1 MTGCSTIETNYSGNY
16 KNMDMKKT
24 KVALVTASLLALL
37 SGCNDNSS
45 DASGVNPVPPTPPTP
60 EVTDGPVARLPK
72 MDPPKELL
80 VAGENQV
87 VIALVD
93 TQSAAKGAKAPF
105 DSHSLHLWNNDA
117 CQATADSGLNTGW
130 DDKSKTPATADS
142 FGPAWVVPLKNVEGC
157 INFIARN
164 GDLANL
170 TGSDM
175 KVSFSE
181 HPDRTV
187 AIVAGKKDL
196 FGSRAEA
203 FTAAF
208 GVAGASA
215 HLIDGNTLI
224 WQGGKDKPHVRLYYT
239 DSGTIKANADGVFD
253 FPYISLTATTLT
265 AEQQAK
271 YPHLKDAA
279 AFALPAGKDL
289 KPLLKGELVA
299 IGTDADGILQGATLV
314 QSAGALDALYAAE
327 ATKLS
332 YGAVVEGNRVTFRL
346 WAPTAKSVK
355 LALYNASHQKSGEV
369 AMTFDNASG
378 SWSYEGGSELIGQ
391 FYRYDMEVYH
401 PLSRKVERYEVTDP
415 YSLSLAMNSEF
426 SQVVDLDDPALKPEG
441 WDSLKAPH
449 SQQNPAD
456 ITIYE
461 AHVRDLTGNDA
472 STDEEKRGKFVGLTQ
487 PDSVPVNHLKAL
499 AKSGVS
505 HLHLLP
511 VFDIATVNEDPAK
524 VANLGDDFSKLC
536 QVNPDVKTSKF
547 GGYCGGGQTVGDVLA
562 DLQVG
567 DSKDN
572 PQVQELSGYLRGVDS
587 FNWGYDPYHYTTPE
601 GSYATNAEG
610 TKRILEFREMV
621 KAIKQNIGM
630 NVVMDVVYNHTN
642 ESGLGPKSVLDKIV
656 PWYYQRLNPETGS
669 VENSTCCSNTAPEHA
684 MFAKLMDDSLVTWA
698 RDYKI
703 DAFRFD
709 LMGHHP
715 KDQMVQALA
724 AVKKVNPEMYFYG
737 EGWNFGEVQD
747 DKRFVQATQKHLG
760 GTGIGSFSDRLR
772 DAVRGGSPFDG
783 GDSIRKTQGFG
794 NGAFVDPNEMS
805 KVDLATALHQSD
817 LVRLGMAGNLK
828 EFVLTDKDGMPK
840 KGAEIDYNGQSA
852 GYAQDPVEVQNYV
865 DKHDNQTL
873 FDNLIYKAPASAD
886 LVRMQGVSLATAM
899 LGQGIPFTHAGVE
912 LLRSK
917 SMERDSYDSGDWYN
931 KVDYTLGDNN
941 FDKGLPRKDKD
952 GDNYPLIEQVL
963 GKHAKPGSA
972 EMAQMVSF
980 YQELAELR
988 NSSRLLRLGSGAEV
1002 IKRVDFRNT
1011 GPDQVPG
1018 LIVMTVDDGVSA
1030 GADLDPAIDGL
1041 VVMINASNQSQSIS
1055 DFRDGNDQPIDLS
1068 GLQLSSAHHANNSIA
1083 RDAAVSGGTLTL
1095 GAWSAAVFVKP
1106 QSGAQGAGL
1115 PVSKKTDL
1123 STLPPFGNT
1132 DVYLKGF
1139 LNEWGNTNQMTFSG
1153 NFMYEFTTEVSTDKL
1168 GTTNVKIADA
1178 SWGPVNYGSCNAGDK
1193 LVVGT
1198 PLTLCKG
1205 GETGNIGVDLAKAGS
1220 YKFVF
1225 TAMNKDKPTLSVSFT
1240 EPVQSCKM
1248 LETVAGNPL
1257 GYNLF
1262 VKGELSG
1269 WGAQPQYQLSYKGM
1283 DGDLAIYQ
1291 AAFNYTGSTE
1301 FKVAN
1306 EDWSKEYLLNG
1317 GGAVN
1322 AETGYSFAFSKGG
1335 SANNSITL
1343 PQGLWSVLVKVDP
1356 AGVKAGT
1363 AVIQECSVK

>member
-1 MTGCSTIETNYSGNY
+1 
-16 KNMDMKKT
+16 MDMKKT

-45 DASGVNPVPPTPPTP
+45 SPTP
-60 EVTDGPVARLPK
+60 EPSDGPVARLPNVQ
-72 MDPPKELL
+72 PPAEQL
-80 VAGENQV
+80 VAGPDQA

-93 TQSAAKGAKAPF
+93 TQTSAARGVTGPF
-105 DSHSLHLWNNDA
+105 ANYSLHLWNNDA
-117 CQATADSGLNTGW
+117 CNATAESGLNAGW
-130 DDKSKTPATADS
+130 DDKANTPAAVDG
-142 FGPAWVVPLKNVEGC
+142 FGPSWVVPLSKVEGC

-175 KVSFSE
+175 KVVFSD

-187 AIVAGKKDL
+187 AIVAGKNEI

-239 DSGTIKANADGVFD
+239 ESGTIKANAEGVFD
-253 FPYISLTATTLT
+253 FPYITLTPTSLT

-279 AFALPAGKDL
+279 AFALPVGKDL

-314 QSAGALDALYAAE
+314 QSAGALDALYSEA
-327 ATKLS
+327 ATKLT
-332 YGAVVEGNRVTFRL
+332 YGAVVEGGNVTFRL
-346 WAPTAKSVK
+346 WAPTARSVK
-355 LALYNASHQKSGEV
+355 LALFDEQHKSLGERT
-369 AMTFDNASG
+369 MTLDEASG
-378 SWSYEGGSELIGQ
+378 SWSVQGGSELVGK
-391 FYRYDMEVYH
+391 FYRYDIQVYH
-401 PLSRKVERYEVTDP
+401 PVSRKLESYQVTDP

-426 SQVVDLDDPALKPEG
+426 SQVVDLNDPALKPEG

-461 AHVRDLTGNDA
+461 AHVRDLTGNDD
-472 STDEEKRGKFVGLTQ
+472 STPAEHRGKFLGLT
-487 PDSVPVNHLKAL
+487 DTDTAPVKHLQAL

-524 VANLGDDFSKLC
+524 VANIGDDFGKLC
-536 QVNPDVKTSKF
+536 QVNPEVQNSKF
-547 GGYCGGGQTVGDVLA
+547 AGYCSSGQTIEAVLG
-562 DLQVG
+562 DLQG
-567 DSKDN
+567 SDSKEN
-572 PQVQELSGYLRGVDS
+572 PQVQELYGYLRGVDS

-610 TKRILEFREMV
+610 SQRILEFREMV

-642 ESGLGPKSVLDKIV
+642 EAGLGPKSVLDKIV

-724 AVKKVNPEMYFYG
+724 AVKQVNPEMYFYG

-747 DKRFVQATQKHLG
+747 DKRFVQATQKHLA

-783 GDSIRKTQGFG
+783 GDTIRKTQGFG
-794 NGAFVDPNEMS
+794 NGALVDANEMDG
-805 KVDLATALHQSD
+805 VDRATALHQSD

-828 EFVLTDKDGMPK
+828 DFILTDKDGMPK
-840 KGAEIDYNGQSA
+840 KGADIDYNGQPA
-852 GYAQDPVEVQNYV
+852 GYAQDPTEIQNYV

-873 FDNLIYKAPASAD
+873 FDNLIYKAPQGAD

-931 KVDYTLGDNN
+931 RVDYTLADNN

-963 GKHAKPGSA
+963 GKHVKPSGA
-972 EMAQMVSF
+972 DMATMVGF

-988 NSSRLLRLGSGAEV
+988 QSSRLLRLGSGAEV

-1018 LIVMTVDDGVSA
+1018 LIVMTVDDGVNA

-1041 VVMINASNQSQSIS
+1041 VVMINATNAPQSVS
-1055 DFRDGNDQPIDLS
+1055 DFRDGNDQPIDLAS
-1068 GLQLSSAHHANNSIA
+1068 LQLSPAHHGGESIA
-1083 RDAAVSGGTLTL
+1083 RDAAVNGGTLTL

-1106 QSGAQGAGL
+1106 QSGAQGSGL
-1115 PVSKKTDL
+1115 PVGKKTDL
-1123 STLPPFGNT
+1123 STVPPFGDT
-1132 DVYLKGF
+1132 AVYLKGF
-1139 LNEWGNTNQMTFSG
+1139 LDEWGNTNQMTFTS
-1153 NFMYEFTTEVSTDKL
+1153 NFMYEFTTEVSSDKL

-1178 SWGPVNYGSCNAGDK
+1178 SWGPLNYGSCNAGDK

-1205 GETGNIGVDLAKAGS
+1205 GDTGNIGLDLAKAGS

-1240 EPVQSCKM
+1240 EPVQSCKV
-1248 LETVAGNPL
+1248 LDTVAGNPL

-1269 WGAQPQYQLSYKGM
+1269 WNAQPQYQLSYKGM

-1317 GGAVN
+1317 GGALK
-1322 AETGYSFAFSKGG
+1322 AETGYPFAFSQAG

-1356 AGVKAGT
+1356 AAAKAGT
-1363 AVIQECSVK
+1363 AVIQECSAK

>member
-1 MTGCSTIETNYSGNY
+1 
-16 KNMDMKKT
+16 MDMKKT

-37 SGCNDNSS
+37 SGCNDNSTS
-45 DASGVNPVPPTPPTP
+45 PTP
-60 EVTDGPVARLPK
+60 EPSDGPVARLPNVQ
-72 MDPPKELL
+72 PPAEQL
-80 VAGENQV
+80 VAGPDQA

-93 TQSAAKGAKAPF
+93 TQTSAARGVTGPF
-105 DSHSLHLWNNDA
+105 ANYSLHLWNNDA
-117 CQATADSGLNTGW
+117 CNATAESGLNAGW
-130 DDKSKTPATADS
+130 DDKANTPAAVDG
-142 FGPAWVVPLKNVEGC
+142 FGPSWVVPLSKVEGC

-175 KVSFSE
+175 KVVFSD

-187 AIVAGKKDL
+187 AIVAGKNEI

-239 DSGTIKANADGVFD
+239 DSGTIKANAEGVFD
-253 FPYISLTATTLT
+253 FPYITLTPTSLTAEL
-265 AEQQAK
+265 QAK

-314 QSAGALDALYAAE
+314 QSAGALDALYSEA
-327 ATKLS
+327 ATKLT
-332 YGAVVEGNRVTFRL
+332 YGAVVEGGNVTFRL
-346 WAPTAKSVK
+346 WAPTARSVK
-355 LALYNASHQKSGEV
+355 LALFDEQHKSLGERT
-369 AMTFDNASG
+369 MTLDEASG
-378 SWSYEGGSELIGQ
+378 SWSVQGGSELVGK
-391 FYRYDMEVYH
+391 FYRYDIQVYH
-401 PLSRKVERYEVTDP
+401 PVSRKLESYQVTDP

-426 SQVVDLDDPALKPEG
+426 SQVVDLNDPALKPEG

-461 AHVRDLTGNDA
+461 AHVRDLTGNDD
-472 STDEEKRGKFVGLTQ
+472 STPAEHRGKFLGLT
-487 PDSVPVNHLKAL
+487 DTDTAPVKHLQAL

-524 VANLGDDFSKLC
+524 VANIGDDFGKLC
-536 QVNPDVKTSKF
+536 QVNPEVQNSKF
-547 GGYCGGGQTVGDVLA
+547 ASYCSSGQTIEAVLG
-562 DLQVG
+562 DLQG
-567 DSKDN
+567 SDSKEN
-572 PQVQELSGYLRGVDS
+572 PLVQELYGYLRGVDS

-610 TKRILEFREMV
+610 SQRILEFREMV

-642 ESGLGPKSVLDKIV
+642 EAGLGPKSVLDKIV

-724 AVKKVNPEMYFYG
+724 AVKQVNPEMYFYG

-747 DKRFVQATQKHLG
+747 DKRFVQATQKHLA

-783 GDSIRKTQGFG
+783 GDTIRKTQGFG
-794 NGAFVDPNEMS
+794 NGALVDANEMDG
-805 KVDLATALHQSD
+805 VDRATALHQSD

-828 EFVLTDKDGMPK
+828 DFILTDKDGMPK
-840 KGAEIDYNGQSA
+840 KGADIDYNGQPA
-852 GYAQDPVEVQNYV
+852 GYAQDPTEIQNYV

-873 FDNLIYKAPASAD
+873 FDNLIYKAPQGAD

-931 KVDYTLGDNN
+931 RVDYTLADNN
-941 FDKGLPRKDKD
+941 FNKGLPRKDKD

-963 GKHAKPGSA
+963 GKHVKPSGA
-972 EMAQMVSF
+972 DMATMVGF

-988 NSSRLLRLGSGAEV
+988 QSSRLLRLGSGAEV

-1018 LIVMTVDDGVSA
+1018 LIVMTVDDGINA

-1041 VVMINASNQSQSIS
+1041 VVMINATNAPQSIG
-1055 DFRDGNDQPIDLS
+1055 DFRDGNDQPIDLAS
-1068 GLQLSSAHHANNSIA
+1068 LQLSPAHHGGESIA
-1083 RDAAVSGGTLTL
+1083 RDAAVNGGTLTL

-1106 QSGAQGAGL
+1106 QSGAQGSGL
-1115 PVSKKTDL
+1115 PVGKKTDL
-1123 STLPPFGNT
+1123 STVPPFGDT
-1132 DVYLKGF
+1132 ALYLKGF
-1139 LNEWGNTNQMTFSG
+1139 LDEWGNTNQMTFSS
-1153 NFMYEFTTEVSTDKL
+1153 NFMYEFTTEVGSDKL

-1178 SWGPVNYGSCNAGDK
+1178 SWGPLNYGSCNAGDK

-1205 GETGNIGVDLAKAGS
+1205 GDTGNIGLDLAKAGS

-1240 EPVQSCKM
+1240 EPVQSCKV
-1248 LETVAGNPL
+1248 LDTVAGNPL

-1269 WGAQPQYQLSYKGM
+1269 WNAQPQYQLSYKGM

-1317 GGAVN
+1317 GGALK
-1322 AETGYSFAFSKGG
+1322 AETGYPFAFSQAG

-1356 AGVKAGT
+1356 AGAKAGT
-1363 AVIQECSVK
+1363 AVIQECSAK

>member
-1 MTGCSTIETNYSGNY
+1 MTGYSNIETNYSGNY
-16 KNMDMKKT
+16 KKMDMKKT

-37 SGCNDNSS
+37 SGCNDNSTS
-45 DASGVNPVPPTPPTP
+45 PTP
-60 EVTDGPVARLPK
+60 EPSDGPVARLPNVQ
-72 MDPPKELL
+72 PPAEQL
-80 VAGENQV
+80 VAGPDQA

-93 TQSAAKGAKAPF
+93 TQTSAARGVTGPF
-105 DSHSLHLWNNDA
+105 ANYSLHLWNNDA
-117 CQATADSGLNTGW
+117 CNATAESGLNAGW
-130 DDKSKTPATADS
+130 DDKANTPAAVDG
-142 FGPAWVVPLKNVEGC
+142 FGPSWVVPLSKVEGC

-175 KVSFSE
+175 KVVFSD

-187 AIVAGKKDL
+187 AIVAGKNEI

-239 DSGTIKANADGVFD
+239 DSGTIKANAEGVFD
-253 FPYISLTATTLT
+253 FPYITLTPTSLT

-314 QSAGALDALYAAE
+314 QSAGALDALYSEA
-327 ATKLS
+327 ATKLT
-332 YGAVVEGNRVTFRL
+332 YGAVVEGGNVTFRL
-346 WAPTAKSVK
+346 WAPTARSVK
-355 LALYNASHQKSGEV
+355 LALFDEQHKSLGERT
-369 AMTFDNASG
+369 MTLDEASG
-378 SWSYEGGSELIGQ
+378 SWSVQGGSELVGK
-391 FYRYDMEVYH
+391 FYRYDIQVYH
-401 PLSRKVERYEVTDP
+401 PVSRKLESYQVTDP

-461 AHVRDLTGNDA
+461 AHVRDLTGNDD
-472 STDEEKRGKFVGLTQ
+472 STPAEHRGKFLGLT
-487 PDSVPVNHLKAL
+487 DTDTAPVKHLQAL

-524 VANLGDDFSKLC
+524 VANIGDDFGKLC
-536 QVNPDVKTSKF
+536 QVNPEVQNSKF
-547 GGYCGGGQTVGDVLA
+547 AGYCSSGQTIEAVLG
-562 DLQVG
+562 DLQG
-567 DSKDN
+567 SDSKEN
-572 PQVQELSGYLRGVDS
+572 PQVQELYGYLRGVDS

-610 TKRILEFREMV
+610 SQRILEFREMV

-642 ESGLGPKSVLDKIV
+642 EAGLGPKSVLDKIV

-724 AVKKVNPEMYFYG
+724 AVKQVNPEMYFYG

-747 DKRFVQATQKHLG
+747 DKRFVQATQKHLA

-783 GDSIRKTQGFG
+783 GDTIRKTQGFG
-794 NGAFVDPNEMS
+794 NGALVDANEMDG
-805 KVDLATALHQSD
+805 VDRATALHQSD

-828 EFVLTDKDGMPK
+828 DFILTDKDGMPK
-840 KGAEIDYNGQSA
+840 KGADIDYNGQPA
-852 GYAQDPVEVQNYV
+852 GYAQDPTEIQNYV

-873 FDNLIYKAPASAD
+873 FDNLIYKAPQGAD

-931 KVDYTLGDNN
+931 RVDYTLADNN

-963 GKHAKPGSA
+963 GKHVKPSGA
-972 EMAQMVSF
+972 DMATMVGF

-988 NSSRLLRLGSGAEV
+988 QSSRLLRLGSGAEV

-1018 LIVMTVDDGVSA
+1018 LIVMTVDDGINA

-1041 VVMINASNQSQSIS
+1041 VVMINATNAPQSIS
-1055 DFRDGNDQPIDLS
+1055 DFRDGNDQPIDLTS
-1068 GLQLSSAHHANNSIA
+1068 LQLSPAHHGGESIA
-1083 RDAAVSGGTLTL
+1083 RDAAVNGGSLTL

-1106 QSGAQGAGL
+1106 QSGAQGTGL
-1115 PVSKKTDL
+1115 PVGKKTDL
-1123 STLPPFGNT
+1123 STVPPFGDT
-1132 DVYLKGF
+1132 AVYLKGF
-1139 LNEWGNTNQMTFSG
+1139 LNEWGNTNQMTFSS
-1153 NFMYEFTTEVSTDKL
+1153 NFMYEFTTEVSSDKL

-1178 SWGPVNYGSCNAGDK
+1178 SWGPLNYGSCNAGDK

-1205 GETGNIGVDLAKAGS
+1205 GDTGNIGLDLAKAGS

-1240 EPVQSCKM
+1240 EPVQSCKV
-1248 LETVAGNPL
+1248 LDTVAGNPL

-1269 WGAQPQYQLSYKGM
+1269 WSAQPQYQLSYKGM

-1291 AAFNYTGSTE
+1291 AAFNYNGSTE

-1317 GGAVN
+1317 GGALK
-1322 AETGYSFAFSKGG
+1322 AETGYPFAFSQAG

-1356 AGVKAGT
+1356 AGAKAGT
-1363 AVIQECSVK
+1363 AVIQECSAK

>member
-1 MTGCSTIETNYSGNY
+1 MTGYSDIETNYSGNY
-16 KNMDMKKT
+16 KKMDMKKT

-45 DASGVNPVPPTPPTP
+45 SPSTP
-60 EVTDGPVARLPK
+60 EPTDGPVARLP
-72 MDPPKELL
+72 DVQPPAEQL
-80 VAGENQV
+80 VAGPDQA

-93 TQSAAKGAKAPF
+93 TQTSAARGIEGPF
-105 DSHSLHLWNNDA
+105 ANHSLHLWNNDA
-117 CQATADSGLNTGW
+117 CNATAESGLNAGW
-130 DDKSKTPATADS
+130 DDKANTPTAVDS
-142 FGPAWVVPLKNVEGC
+142 FGPSWVVPLAKLEGC

-170 TGSDM
+170 TGADM
-175 KVSFSE
+175 KVVFSD

-187 AIVAGKKDL
+187 AIVAGKSEVFD
-196 FGSRAEA
+196 SRADA

-239 DSGTIKANADGVFD
+239 ESGTIKANAEGVFD
-253 FPYISLTATTLT
+253 FPYLSLTATSLT

-279 AFALPAGKDL
+279 AFALPSGKDL

-314 QSAGALDALYAAE
+314 QSAGALDALYAEE
-327 ATKLS
+327 ATKLA
-332 YGAVVEGNRVTFRL
+332 YGAIVEGGNVTFRL

-355 LALYNASHQKSGEV
+355 LALFDEQHKALGERT
-369 AMTFDNASG
+369 MTQDEASG
-378 SWSYEGGSELIGQ
+378 SWSVQGGQELVGK
-391 FYRYDMEVYH
+391 FYRYDIQVYH
-401 PLSRKVERYEVTDP
+401 PLSRKLESYQVTDP

-461 AHVRDLTGNDA
+461 AHVRDLTGNDD
-472 STDEEKRGKFVGLTQ
+472 STKPEHRGKFLGLTDS
-487 PDSVPVNHLKAL
+487 DSVPVKHLQSL
-499 AKSGVS
+499 AQSGVS

-524 VANLGDDFSKLC
+524 VANLQDDFSKLC
-536 QVNPDVKTSKF
+536 QVNAEVKDSKF
-547 GGYCGGGQTVGDVLA
+547 GGYCGGGQTIEAVLA
-562 DLQVG
+562 DLQG
-567 DSKDN
+567 ADSKEN

-587 FNWGYDPYHYTTPE
+587 FNWGYDPYHYTAPE
-601 GSYATNAEG
+601 GSYATDAEG
-610 TKRILEFREMV
+610 SQRILEFREMV

-642 ESGLGPKSVLDKIV
+642 EAGLGPKSVLDKIV

-724 AVKKVNPEMYFYG
+724 AVKQVNPEMYFYG

-747 DKRFVQATQKHLG
+747 DKRFVQATQKHLA

-783 GDSIRKTQGFG
+783 GDTIRKTQGFG
-794 NGAFVDPNEMS
+794 NGALVDANEMDG
-805 KVDLATALHQSD
+805 VELATALHQSD

-840 KGAEIDYNGQSA
+840 KGSDIDYNGQPA
-852 GYAQDPVEVQNYV
+852 GYAQDPTEIQNYV

-873 FDNLIYKAPASAD
+873 FDNLIYKAPEGAD

-931 KVDYTLGDNN
+931 RVDYTLADNN

-963 GKHAKPGSA
+963 GKHVKPSGA
-972 EMAQMVSF
+972 DMATMVGF

-988 NSSRLLRLGSGAEV
+988 QSSRLLRLGSGAEV

-1018 LIVMTVDDGVSA
+1018 LIVMTVDDGVNA
-1030 GADLDPAIDGL
+1030 GADLDPAIEGL
-1041 VVMINASNQSQSIS
+1041 VVMINATNQPQSIG
-1055 DFRDGNDQPIDLS
+1055 DFRDGKDQPIDLS
-1068 GLQLSSAHHANNSIA
+1068 TLQLSPAHHAGSSIA
-1083 RDAAVSGGTLTL
+1083 DGALASGGQLTL

-1106 QSGAQGAGL
+1106 QAGAQGVGL
-1115 PVSKKTDL
+1115 PVSKKIDL
-1123 STLPPFGNT
+1123 STVPPFGDT
-1132 DVYLKGF
+1132 DVFVRGF
-1139 LNEWGNTNQMTFSG
+1139 LNEWDPVNKMIFGG
-1153 NFMYEFTTEVSTDKL
+1153 NFTYEFTTEVTTDQL
-1168 GTTNVKIADA
+1168 GTTQVKIAGSEWD
-1178 SWGPVNYGSCNAGDK
+1178 GPINYGKCSDTDQLATGQVSVLCANGGDLPFNAD
-1193 LVVGT
+1193 
-1198 PLTLCKG
+1198 
-1205 GETGNIGVDLAKAGS
+1205 KAGS

-1240 EPVQSCKM
+1240 EPVQSCKV
-1248 LETVAGNPL
+1248 LDTVAGNPL

-1269 WGAQPQYQLSYKGM
+1269 WAAQPQYQLSYKGM

-1291 AAFNYTGSTE
+1291 AAFNYMGTSE

-1317 GGAVN
+1317 GGAVT
-1322 AETGYSFAFSKGG
+1322 AETGYSLGFSQAG

-1356 AGVKAGT
+1356 AGTKAGT
-1363 AVIQECSVK
+1363 AVIQECSAK

>member
-1 MTGCSTIETNYSGNY
+1 MTGYSDIETNYSGNY
-16 KNMDMKKT
+16 KKMDMKKT

-45 DASGVNPVPPTPPTP
+45 SPSTPDP
-60 EVTDGPVARLPK
+60 TDGPVARLPNVQ
-72 MDPPKELL
+72 PPAEQL
-80 VAGENQV
+80 VAGPDQA

-93 TQSAAKGAKAPF
+93 TQTSAARGVTGPF
-105 DSHSLHLWNNDA
+105 ANYSLHLWNNDA
-117 CQATADSGLNTGW
+117 CSATAESGLNAGW
-130 DDKSKTPATADS
+130 DDKVNTPAAADG
-142 FGPAWVVPLKNVEGC
+142 FGPSWVVPLSKLEGC

-175 KVSFSE
+175 KVVFSD

-187 AIVAGKKDL
+187 AIVAGKNEI

-239 DSGTIKANADGVFD
+239 ESGTIKANAEGVFD
-253 FPYISLTATTLT
+253 FPYITLAPTSLT

-314 QSAGALDALYAAE
+314 QSAGALDALYSEA
-327 ATKLS
+327 ATKLT
-332 YGAVVEGNRVTFRL
+332 YGAVVEGGNVTFRL

-355 LALYNASHQKSGEV
+355 LALFDGQHKPLGERT
-369 AMTFDNASG
+369 MTLDEASG
-378 SWSYEGGSELIGQ
+378 SWSVQGGSELVGK
-391 FYRYDMEVYH
+391 FYRYDIQVYH
-401 PLSRKVERYEVTDP
+401 PVSRKLESYQVTDP

-426 SQVVDLDDPALKPEG
+426 SQVVDLNDPALKPEG

-461 AHVRDLTGNDA
+461 AHVRDLTGNDD
-472 STDEEKRGKFVGLTQ
+472 STPAEHRGKFLGLT
-487 PDSVPVNHLKAL
+487 DTDTAPVKHLQAL

-524 VANLGDDFSKLC
+524 VANISDDFGKLC
-536 QVNPDVKTSKF
+536 QVNPEVQNSKF
-547 GGYCGGGQTVGDVLA
+547 AGYCSSGQTIEAVLG
-562 DLQVG
+562 DLQG
-567 DSKDN
+567 SDSKEN
-572 PQVQELSGYLRGVDS
+572 LQVQELYGYLRGVDS

-610 TKRILEFREMV
+610 SQRILEFREMV

-642 ESGLGPKSVLDKIV
+642 EAGLGPKSVLDKIV

-724 AVKKVNPEMYFYG
+724 AVKQVNPEMYFYG

-747 DKRFVQATQKHLG
+747 DKRFVQATQKHLA

-783 GDSIRKTQGFG
+783 GDTIRKTQGFG
-794 NGAFVDPNEMS
+794 NGALVDANEMDG
-805 KVDLATALHQSD
+805 VDRATALHQAD

-828 EFVLTDKDGMPK
+828 DFILTDKDGMPK
-840 KGAEIDYNGQSA
+840 KGSDIDYNGQPA
-852 GYAQDPVEVQNYV
+852 GYAQDPTEIQNYV

-873 FDNLIYKAPASAD
+873 FDNLIYKAPQGAD

-931 KVDYTLGDNN
+931 RVDYTLADNN

-952 GDNYPLIEQVL
+952 GDNYPLIEKVL
-963 GKHAKPGSA
+963 GKHVKPSGA
-972 EMAQMVSF
+972 DMATMVGF

-988 NSSRLLRLGSGAEV
+988 QSSRLLRLGSGAEV

-1011 GPDQVPG
+1011 GPDQEPG
-1018 LIVMTVDDGVSA
+1018 LIVMTVDDGINA

-1041 VVMINASNQSQSIS
+1041 VVMINATNAPQSIS
-1055 DFRDGNDQPIDLS
+1055 DFRDGNDQPIDLTS
-1068 GLQLSSAHHANNSIA
+1068 LQLSPAHHGGESIA
-1083 RDAAVSGGTLTL
+1083 RDAAVNGGTLTL

-1115 PVSKKTDL
+1115 PISKKTDL
-1123 STLPPFGNT
+1123 STLPPFGT
-1132 DVYLKGF
+1132 TGIFIRGF
-1139 LNEWGNTNQMTFSG
+1139 LGQWDPVNQMAFSG
-1153 NFMYEFTTEVSTDKL
+1153 NYMYELTTPVAEGQL
-1168 GTTNVKIADA
+1168 GETTLKIADA
-1178 SWGPVNYGSCNAGDK
+1178 NWGSINYGKCAPSDVLTIA
-1193 LVVGT
+1193 T

-1205 GETGNIGVDLAKAGS
+1205 GDNVGMTLSKAGN

-1225 TAMNKDKPTLSVSFT
+1225 TAMNKEKPTLSVS
-1240 EPVQSCKM
+1240 
-1248 LETVAGNPL
+1248 VADATP
-1257 GYNLF
+1257 
-1262 VKGELSG
+1262 
-1269 WGAQPQYQLSYKGM
+1269 
-1283 DGDLAIYQ
+1283 
-1291 AAFNYTGSTE
+1291 
-1301 FKVAN
+1301 
-1306 EDWSKEYLLNG
+1306 
-1317 GGAVN
+1317 
-1322 AETGYSFAFSKGG
+1322 
-1335 SANNSITL
+1335 
-1343 PQGLWSVLVKVDP
+1343 
-1356 AGVKAGT
+1356 
-1363 AVIQECSVK
+1363 

>member
-1 MTGCSTIETNYSGNY
+1 
-16 KNMDMKKT
+16 MDMKKT

-45 DASGVNPVPPTPPTP
+45 SPSTPDP
-60 EVTDGPVARLPK
+60 TDGPVARLPNVQ
-72 MDPPKELL
+72 PPAEQL
-80 VAGENQV
+80 VAGPDQA

-93 TQSAAKGAKAPF
+93 TQTSAARGVTGPF
-105 DSHSLHLWNNDA
+105 ANYSLHLWNNDA
-117 CQATADSGLNTGW
+117 CSATAESGLNAGW
-130 DDKSKTPATADS
+130 DDKVNTPAAADG
-142 FGPAWVVPLKNVEGC
+142 FGPSWVVPLSKLEGC

-175 KVSFSE
+175 KVVFSD

-187 AIVAGKKDL
+187 AIVAGKNEI

-239 DSGTIKANADGVFD
+239 ESGTIKANAEGVFD
-253 FPYISLTATTLT
+253 FPYITLAPTSLT

-314 QSAGALDALYAAE
+314 QSAGALDALYSEA
-327 ATKLS
+327 ATKLT
-332 YGAVVEGNRVTFRL
+332 YGAVVEGGNVTFRL

-355 LALYNASHQKSGEV
+355 LALFDGQHKPLGERT
-369 AMTFDNASG
+369 MTLDEASG
-378 SWSYEGGSELIGQ
+378 SWSVQGGSELVGK
-391 FYRYDMEVYH
+391 FYRYDIQVYH
-401 PLSRKVERYEVTDP
+401 PVSRKLESYQVTDP

-426 SQVVDLDDPALKPEG
+426 SQVVDLNDPALKPEG

-461 AHVRDLTGNDA
+461 AHVRDLTGNDD
-472 STDEEKRGKFVGLTQ
+472 STPAEHRGKFLGLT
-487 PDSVPVNHLKAL
+487 DTDTAPVKHLQAL

-524 VANLGDDFSKLC
+524 VANINDDFGKLC
-536 QVNPDVKTSKF
+536 QVNPEVQNSKF
-547 GGYCGGGQTVGDVLA
+547 AGYCSSGQTIEAVLG
-562 DLQVG
+562 DLQG
-567 DSKDN
+567 SDSKEN
-572 PQVQELSGYLRGVDS
+572 PQVQELYGYLRGVDS

-610 TKRILEFREMV
+610 SQRILEFREMV

-642 ESGLGPKSVLDKIV
+642 EAGLGPKSVLDKIV

-724 AVKKVNPEMYFYG
+724 AVKQVNPEMYFYG

-747 DKRFVQATQKHLG
+747 DKRFVQATQKHLA

-783 GDSIRKTQGFG
+783 GDTIRKTQGFG
-794 NGAFVDPNEMS
+794 NGALVDANEMDG
-805 KVDLATALHQSD
+805 VDRATALHQAD

-828 EFVLTDKDGMPK
+828 DFILTDKDGMPK
-840 KGAEIDYNGQSA
+840 KGSDIDYNGQPA
-852 GYAQDPVEVQNYV
+852 GYAQDPTEIQNYV

-873 FDNLIYKAPASAD
+873 FDNLIYKAPQGAD

-931 KVDYTLGDNN
+931 RVDYTLADNN

-952 GDNYPLIEQVL
+952 GDNYPLIEKVL
-963 GKHAKPGSA
+963 GKHVKPSGA
-972 EMAQMVSF
+972 DMATMVGF

-988 NSSRLLRLGSGAEV
+988 QSSRLLRLGSGAEV

-1011 GPDQVPG
+1011 GPDQEPG
-1018 LIVMTVDDGVSA
+1018 LIVMTVDDGINA

-1041 VVMINASNQSQSIS
+1041 VVMINATNAPQSIS
-1055 DFRDGNDQPIDLS
+1055 DFRDGNDQPIDLTS
-1068 GLQLSSAHHANNSIA
+1068 LQLSPAHHGGESIA
-1083 RDAAVSGGTLTL
+1083 RDAAVNGGTLTL

-1106 QSGAQGAGL
+1106 QSGAQGTGL
-1115 PVSKKTDL
+1115 PVGKKTDL
-1123 STLPPFGNT
+1123 STVPPFGDT
-1132 DVYLKGF
+1132 AVYLKGF
-1139 LNEWGNTNQMTFSG
+1139 LNEWGNTNQMTFSS
-1153 NFMYEFTTEVSTDKL
+1153 NFMYEFTTEVSSDKL

-1178 SWGPVNYGSCNAGDK
+1178 SWGPLNYGSCNAGDK

-1205 GETGNIGVDLAKAGS
+1205 GDTGNIGLDLAKAGS

-1240 EPVQSCKM
+1240 EPVQSCKV
-1248 LETVAGNPL
+1248 LDTVAGNPL

-1269 WGAQPQYQLSYKGM
+1269 WAAQPQYQLSYKGM

-1317 GGAVN
+1317 GGAVT
-1322 AETGYSFAFSKGG
+1322 AETGYAIGFSQPG

-1356 AGVKAGT
+1356 AGTKAGT
-1363 AVIQECSVK
+1363 AVIQECSAK

>member
-1 MTGCSTIETNYSGNY
+1 
-16 KNMDMKKT
+16 MDMKKT

-45 DASGVNPVPPTPPTP
+45 SPTP
-60 EVTDGPVARLPK
+60 EPSDGPVARLPNVQ
-72 MDPPKELL
+72 PPAEQL
-80 VAGENQV
+80 VAGPDQA

-93 TQSAAKGAKAPF
+93 TQTSAARGVTGPF
-105 DSHSLHLWNNDA
+105 ANYSLHLWNNDA
-117 CQATADSGLNTGW
+117 CNATAESGLNAGW
-130 DDKSKTPATADS
+130 DDKANTPAAVDG
-142 FGPAWVVPLKNVEGC
+142 FGPSWVVPLSKVEGC

-175 KVSFSE
+175 KVVFSD

-187 AIVAGKKDL
+187 AIVAGKNEI

-239 DSGTIKANADGVFD
+239 ESGTIKANAEGVFD
-253 FPYISLTATTLT
+253 FPYITLTPTSLT

-279 AFALPAGKDL
+279 AFALPVGKDL

-314 QSAGALDALYAAE
+314 QSAGALDALYSEA
-327 ATKLS
+327 ATKLT
-332 YGAVVEGNRVTFRL
+332 YGAVVEGGNVTFRL
-346 WAPTAKSVK
+346 WAPTARSVK
-355 LALYNASHQKSGEV
+355 LALFDEQHKSLGERT
-369 AMTFDNASG
+369 MTLDEASG
-378 SWSYEGGSELIGQ
+378 SWSVQGGSELVGK
-391 FYRYDMEVYH
+391 FYRYDIQVYH
-401 PLSRKVERYEVTDP
+401 PVSRKLESYQVTDP

-426 SQVVDLDDPALKPEG
+426 SQVVDLNDPALKPEG

-461 AHVRDLTGNDA
+461 AHVRDLTGNDD
-472 STDEEKRGKFVGLTQ
+472 STPAEHRGKFLGLT
-487 PDSVPVNHLKAL
+487 DTDTAPVKHLQAL

-524 VANLGDDFSKLC
+524 VANIGDDFGKLC
-536 QVNPDVKTSKF
+536 QVNPEVQNSKF
-547 GGYCGGGQTVGDVLA
+547 AGYCSSGQTIEAVLG
-562 DLQVG
+562 DLQG
-567 DSKDN
+567 SDSKEN
-572 PQVQELSGYLRGVDS
+572 PQVQELYGYLRGVDS

-610 TKRILEFREMV
+610 SQRILEFREMV

-642 ESGLGPKSVLDKIV
+642 EAGLGPKSVLDKIV

-724 AVKKVNPEMYFYG
+724 AVKQVNPEMYFYG

-747 DKRFVQATQKHLG
+747 DKRFVQATQKHLA

-783 GDSIRKTQGFG
+783 GDTIRKTQGFG
-794 NGAFVDPNEMS
+794 NGALVDANEMDG
-805 KVDLATALHQSD
+805 VDRATALHQSD

-828 EFVLTDKDGMPK
+828 DFILTDKDGMPK
-840 KGAEIDYNGQSA
+840 KGADIDYNGQPA
-852 GYAQDPVEVQNYV
+852 GYAQDPTEIQNYV

-873 FDNLIYKAPASAD
+873 FDNLIYKAPQGAD

-931 KVDYTLGDNN
+931 RVDYTLADNN

-963 GKHAKPGSA
+963 GKHVKPSGA
-972 EMAQMVSF
+972 DMATMVGF

-988 NSSRLLRLGSGAEV
+988 QSSRLLRLGSGAEV

-1018 LIVMTVDDGVSA
+1018 LIVMTVDDGVNA

-1041 VVMINASNQSQSIS
+1041 VVMINATNAPQSVS
-1055 DFRDGNDQPIDLS
+1055 DFRDGNDQPIDLAS
-1068 GLQLSSAHHANNSIA
+1068 LQLSPAHHGGESIA
-1083 RDAAVSGGTLTL
+1083 RDAAVNGGTLTL

-1106 QSGAQGAGL
+1106 QSGAQGSGL
-1115 PVSKKTDL
+1115 PVGKKTDL
-1123 STLPPFGNT
+1123 STVPPFGDT
-1132 DVYLKGF
+1132 AVYLKGF
-1139 LNEWGNTNQMTFSG
+1139 LDEWGNTNQMTFTS
-1153 NFMYEFTTEVSTDKL
+1153 NFMYEFTTEVSSDKL

-1178 SWGPVNYGSCNAGDK
+1178 SWGPLNYGSCNAGDK

-1205 GETGNIGVDLAKAGS
+1205 GDTGNIGLDLAKAGS

-1240 EPVQSCKM
+1240 EPVQSCKV
-1248 LETVAGNPL
+1248 LDTVAGNPL

-1269 WGAQPQYQLSYKGM
+1269 WNAQPQYQLSYKGM

-1317 GGAVN
+1317 GGALK
-1322 AETGYSFAFSKGG
+1322 AETGYPFAFSQAG

-1356 AGVKAGT
+1356 AGAKAGT
-1363 AVIQECSVK
+1363 AVIQECSAK

>member
-1 MTGCSTIETNYSGNY
+1 MTGYSNIETNYSGNY
-16 KNMDMKKT
+16 KKMDMKKT

-37 SGCNDNSS
+37 SGCNDNSTS
-45 DASGVNPVPPTPPTP
+45 PTP
-60 EVTDGPVARLPK
+60 EPSDGPVARLPNVQ
-72 MDPPKELL
+72 PPAEQL
-80 VAGENQV
+80 VAGPDQA
-87 VIALVD
+87 VISLVD
-93 TQSAAKGAKAPF
+93 TQTSAARGVTGPF
-105 DSHSLHLWNNDA
+105 ANYSLHLWNNDA
-117 CQATADSGLNTGW
+117 CNATAESGLNAGW
-130 DDKSKTPATADS
+130 DDKANTPAAVDG
-142 FGPAWVVPLKNVEGC
+142 FGPSWVVPLSKVEGC

-175 KVSFSE
+175 KVVFSD

-187 AIVAGKKDL
+187 AIVAGKNEI

-224 WQGGKDKPHVRLYYT
+224 WQGGKDKSHVRLYYT
-239 DSGTIKANADGVFD
+239 DSGTIKANAEGVFD
-253 FPYISLTATTLT
+253 FPYITLTPTSLT

-314 QSAGALDALYAAE
+314 QSAGALDALYSEA
-327 ATKLS
+327 ATKLT
-332 YGAVVEGNRVTFRL
+332 YGAVVEGGNVTFRL
-346 WAPTAKSVK
+346 WAPTARSVK
-355 LALYNASHQKSGEV
+355 LALFDEQHKSLGERT
-369 AMTFDNASG
+369 MTLDEASG
-378 SWSYEGGSELIGQ
+378 SWSVQGGSELVGK
-391 FYRYDMEVYH
+391 FYRYDIQVYH
-401 PLSRKVERYEVTDP
+401 PVSRKLESYQVTDP

-461 AHVRDLTGNDA
+461 AHVRDLTGNDD
-472 STDEEKRGKFVGLTQ
+472 STPAEHRGKFLGLT
-487 PDSVPVNHLKAL
+487 DTDTAPVKHLQAL

-524 VANLGDDFSKLC
+524 VANIGDAFGKLC
-536 QVNPDVKTSKF
+536 QVNPEVQNSKF
-547 GGYCGGGQTVGDVLA
+547 AGYCSSGQTIEAVLG
-562 DLQVG
+562 DLQGG
-567 DSKDN
+567 DSKEN
-572 PQVQELSGYLRGVDS
+572 PQVQELYGYLRGVDS

-610 TKRILEFREMV
+610 SQRILEFREMV

-642 ESGLGPKSVLDKIV
+642 EAGLGPKSVLDKIV

-747 DKRFVQATQKHLG
+747 DKRFVQATQKHLA

-783 GDSIRKTQGFG
+783 GDTIRKTQGFG
-794 NGAFVDPNEMS
+794 NGALVDANEMDG
-805 KVDLATALHQSD
+805 VDRATALHQSD

-828 EFVLTDKDGMPK
+828 DFILTDKDGMPK
-840 KGAEIDYNGQSA
+840 KGADIDYNGQPA
-852 GYAQDPVEVQNYV
+852 GYAQDPTEIQNYV

-873 FDNLIYKAPASAD
+873 FDNLIYKAPQGAD

-931 KVDYTLGDNN
+931 RVDYTLADNN
-941 FDKGLPRKDKD
+941 FNKGLPRKDKD

-963 GKHAKPGSA
+963 GKHVKPSGA
-972 EMAQMVSF
+972 DMATMVGF

-988 NSSRLLRLGSGAEV
+988 QSSRLLRLGSGAEV

-1018 LIVMTVDDGVSA
+1018 LIVMTVDDGINA
-1030 GADLDPAIDGL
+1030 GADLDPVIDGL
-1041 VVMINASNQSQSIS
+1041 VVMINATNAPQSIS
-1055 DFRDGNDQPIDLS
+1055 DFRDGNDQPIDLTS
-1068 GLQLSSAHHANNSIA
+1068 LQLGPAHHGGESIA
-1083 RDAAVSGGTLTL
+1083 RDAAVNGGTLTL

-1106 QSGAQGAGL
+1106 QSGAQGSGL
-1115 PVSKKTDL
+1115 PVGKKTDL
-1123 STLPPFGNT
+1123 STVPPFGDT
-1132 DVYLKGF
+1132 AVYLKGF
-1139 LNEWGNTNQMTFSG
+1139 LDEWGNTNQMTFTS
-1153 NFMYEFTTEVSTDKL
+1153 NFMYEFTTEVSSDKL

-1178 SWGPVNYGSCNAGDK
+1178 SWGPLNYGSCNAGDK

-1205 GETGNIGVDLAKAGS
+1205 GDTGNIGLDLAKAGS

-1240 EPVQSCKM
+1240 EPVQSCKV
-1248 LETVAGNPL
+1248 LDTVAGNPL

-1269 WGAQPQYQLSYKGM
+1269 WAAQPQYQLSYKGM

-1317 GGAVN
+1317 GGALK
-1322 AETGYSFAFSKGG
+1322 AETGYPFAFSQAG

-1356 AGVKAGT
+1356 AGAKAGT
-1363 AVIQECSVK
+1363 AVIQECSAK

>member
-1 MTGCSTIETNYSGNY
+1 MTGYSDIETNYSGNY
-16 KNMDMKKT
+16 KKMDMKKT

-45 DASGVNPVPPTPPTP
+45 SPSTP
-60 EVTDGPVARLPK
+60 EPTDGPVARLPNVQ
-72 MDPPKELL
+72 PPAEQL
-80 VAGENQV
+80 VAGPDQA

-93 TQSAAKGAKAPF
+93 TQTSAARGVTGPF
-105 DSHSLHLWNNDA
+105 ANYSLHLWNNDA
-117 CQATADSGLNTGW
+117 CSATAESGLNAGW
-130 DDKSKTPATADS
+130 DDKVNTPAAADG
-142 FGPAWVVPLKNVEGC
+142 FGPSWVVPLSKLEGC

-175 KVSFSE
+175 KVVFSD

-187 AIVAGKKDL
+187 AIVAGKNEI

-239 DSGTIKANADGVFD
+239 ESGTIKANAEGVFD
-253 FPYISLTATTLT
+253 FPYITLAPTSLT

-314 QSAGALDALYAAE
+314 QSAGALDALYSEA
-327 ATKLS
+327 ATKLT
-332 YGAVVEGNRVTFRL
+332 YGAVVEGGNVTFRL
-346 WAPTAKSVK
+346 WAPTARSVK
-355 LALYNASHQKSGEV
+355 LALFDEQHKPLGERT
-369 AMTFDNASG
+369 MTLDEASG
-378 SWSYEGGSELIGQ
+378 SWSVQGGSELVGK
-391 FYRYDMEVYH
+391 FYRYDIQVYH
-401 PLSRKVERYEVTDP
+401 PVSRKLESYQVTDP

-426 SQVVDLDDPALKPEG
+426 SQVVDLNDPALKPEG

-461 AHVRDLTGNDA
+461 AHVRDLTGNDD
-472 STDEEKRGKFVGLTQ
+472 STPAEHRGKFLGLT
-487 PDSVPVNHLKAL
+487 DTDTAPVKHLQAL

-524 VANLGDDFSKLC
+524 VANISDDFGKLC
-536 QVNPDVKTSKF
+536 QVNPEVQNSKF
-547 GGYCGGGQTVGDVLA
+547 AGYCSSGQTIEAVLG
-562 DLQVG
+562 DLQGG
-567 DSKDN
+567 DSKEN
-572 PQVQELSGYLRGVDS
+572 PQVQELYGYLRGVDS

-610 TKRILEFREMV
+610 SQRILEFREMV

-642 ESGLGPKSVLDKIV
+642 EAGLGPKSVLDKIV

-724 AVKKVNPEMYFYG
+724 AVKQVNPEMYFYG

-747 DKRFVQATQKHLG
+747 DKRFVQATQKHLA

-783 GDSIRKTQGFG
+783 GDTIRKTQGFG
-794 NGAFVDPNEMS
+794 NGALVDANEMDG
-805 KVDLATALHQSD
+805 VDRATALHQAD

-828 EFVLTDKDGMPK
+828 DFILTDKDGMPK
-840 KGAEIDYNGQSA
+840 KGSDIDYNGQPA
-852 GYAQDPVEVQNYV
+852 GYAQDPTEIQNYV

-873 FDNLIYKAPASAD
+873 FDNLIYKAPQGAD

-931 KVDYTLGDNN
+931 RVDYTLADNN

-952 GDNYPLIEQVL
+952 GDNYPLIEKVL
-963 GKHAKPGSA
+963 GKHVKPSGA
-972 EMAQMVSF
+972 DMATMVGF

-988 NSSRLLRLGSGAEV
+988 QSSRLLRLGSGAEV

-1011 GPDQVPG
+1011 GPDQEPG
-1018 LIVMTVDDGVSA
+1018 LIVMTVDDGINA

-1041 VVMINASNQSQSIS
+1041 VVMINATNAPQSIS
-1055 DFRDGNDQPIDLS
+1055 DFRDGNDQPIDLTS
-1068 GLQLSSAHHANNSIA
+1068 LQLSPAHHGGESIA
-1083 RDAAVSGGTLTL
+1083 RDAAINGGTLTL

-1106 QSGAQGAGL
+1106 QSGAQGTGL
-1115 PVSKKTDL
+1115 PVGKKTDL
-1123 STLPPFGNT
+1123 STVPPFGDT
-1132 DVYLKGF
+1132 AVYLKGF
-1139 LNEWGNTNQMTFSG
+1139 LNEWGNTNQMTFSS
-1153 NFMYEFTTEVSTDKL
+1153 NFMYEFTTEVSSDKL

-1178 SWGPVNYGSCNAGDK
+1178 SWGPLNYGSCNAGDK

-1205 GETGNIGVDLAKAGS
+1205 GDTGNIGLDLAKAGS

-1240 EPVQSCKM
+1240 EPVQSCKV
-1248 LETVAGNPL
+1248 LDTVAGNPL

-1269 WGAQPQYQLSYKGM
+1269 WAAQPQYQLSYKGM

-1317 GGAVN
+1317 GGAVT
-1322 AETGYSFAFSKGG
+1322 AETGYAIGFSQPG

-1356 AGVKAGT
+1356 AGTKAGT

>member
-1 MTGCSTIETNYSGNY
+1 MTGYSDIETNYSGNY
-16 KNMDMKKT
+16 KKMDMKKT

-45 DASGVNPVPPTPPTP
+45 SPSTPDPA
-60 EVTDGPVARLPK
+60 DGPVARLPNVQ
-72 MDPPKELL
+72 PPAEQL
-80 VAGENQV
+80 VAGPDQA

-93 TQSAAKGAKAPF
+93 TQTSAARGVTGPF
-105 DSHSLHLWNNDA
+105 ANYSLHLWNNDA
-117 CQATADSGLNTGW
+117 CSATAESGLNAGW
-130 DDKSKTPATADS
+130 DDKVNTPAAADG
-142 FGPAWVVPLKNVEGC
+142 FGPSWVVPLSKLEGC

-175 KVSFSE
+175 KVVFSD

-187 AIVAGKKDL
+187 AIVAGKNEI

-239 DSGTIKANADGVFD
+239 ESGTIKANAEGVFD
-253 FPYISLTATTLT
+253 FPYITLAPTSLT

-314 QSAGALDALYAAE
+314 QSAGALDALYSEA
-327 ATKLS
+327 ATKLT
-332 YGAVVEGNRVTFRL
+332 YGAVVEGGNVTFRL

-355 LALYNASHQKSGEV
+355 LALFDGQHKPLGERT
-369 AMTFDNASG
+369 MILDEASG
-378 SWSYEGGSELIGQ
+378 SWSVQGGSELVGK
-391 FYRYDMEVYH
+391 FYRYDIQVYH
-401 PLSRKVERYEVTDP
+401 PVSRKLESYQVTDP

-426 SQVVDLDDPALKPEG
+426 SQVVDLNDPALKPEG

-461 AHVRDLTGNDA
+461 AHVRDLTGNDD
-472 STDEEKRGKFVGLTQ
+472 STPAEHRGKFLGLT
-487 PDSVPVNHLKAL
+487 DTDTAPVKHLQAL

-524 VANLGDDFSKLC
+524 VANISDDFGKLC
-536 QVNPDVKTSKF
+536 QVNPEVQNSKF
-547 GGYCGGGQTVGDVLA
+547 AGYCSSGQTIEAVLG
-562 DLQVG
+562 DLQG
-567 DSKDN
+567 SDSKEN
-572 PQVQELSGYLRGVDS
+572 PQVQELYGYLRGVDS

-610 TKRILEFREMV
+610 SQRILEFREMV

-642 ESGLGPKSVLDKIV
+642 EAGLGPKSVLDKIV

-724 AVKKVNPEMYFYG
+724 AVKQVNPEMYFYG

-747 DKRFVQATQKHLG
+747 DKRFVQATQKHLA

-783 GDSIRKTQGFG
+783 GDTIRKTQGFG
-794 NGAFVDPNEMS
+794 NGALVDANEMDG
-805 KVDLATALHQSD
+805 VDRATALHQAD

-828 EFVLTDKDGMPK
+828 DFILTDKDGMPK
-840 KGAEIDYNGQSA
+840 KGSDIDYNGQPA
-852 GYAQDPVEVQNYV
+852 GYAQDPTEIQNYV

-873 FDNLIYKAPASAD
+873 FDNLIYKAPQGAD

-931 KVDYTLGDNN
+931 RVDYTLADNN

-952 GDNYPLIEQVL
+952 GDNYPLIEKVL
-963 GKHAKPGSA
+963 GKHVKPSGA
-972 EMAQMVSF
+972 DMATMVGF

-988 NSSRLLRLGSGAEV
+988 QSSRLLRLGSGAEV

-1011 GPDQVPG
+1011 GPDQEPG
-1018 LIVMTVDDGVSA
+1018 LIVMTVDDGINA

-1041 VVMINASNQSQSIS
+1041 VVMINATNAPQSIS
-1055 DFRDGNDQPIDLS
+1055 DFRDGNDQPIDLTS
-1068 GLQLSSAHHANNSIA
+1068 LQLSPAHHGGESIA
-1083 RDAAVSGGTLTL
+1083 RDAAVNGGTLTL

-1106 QSGAQGAGL
+1106 QSGAQGTGL
-1115 PVSKKTDL
+1115 PVGKKTDL
-1123 STLPPFGNT
+1123 STVPPFGDT
-1132 DVYLKGF
+1132 AVYLKGF
-1139 LNEWGNTNQMTFSG
+1139 LNEWGNTNQMTFSS
-1153 NFMYEFTTEVSTDKL
+1153 NFMYEFTTEVSSDKL

-1178 SWGPVNYGSCNAGDK
+1178 SWGPLNYGSCNAGDK

-1205 GETGNIGVDLAKAGS
+1205 GDTGNIGLDLAKAGS

-1240 EPVQSCKM
+1240 EPVQSCKV
-1248 LETVAGNPL
+1248 LDTVAGNPL

-1269 WGAQPQYQLSYKGM
+1269 WAAQPQYQLSYKGM

-1317 GGAVN
+1317 GGAVT
-1322 AETGYSFAFSKGG
+1322 AETGYAIGFSQPG

-1356 AGVKAGT
+1356 AGTKAGT

>member
-1 MTGCSTIETNYSGNY
+1 MTGYSDIETNYSGNY
-16 KNMDMKKT
+16 KKMDMKKT

-45 DASGVNPVPPTPPTP
+45 SPSTPDP
-60 EVTDGPVARLPK
+60 TDGPVARLPNVQ
-72 MDPPKELL
+72 PPAEQL
-80 VAGENQV
+80 VAGPDQA

-93 TQSAAKGAKAPF
+93 TQTSAARGVTGPF
-105 DSHSLHLWNNDA
+105 ANYSLHLWNNDA
-117 CQATADSGLNTGW
+117 CSATAESGLNAGW
-130 DDKSKTPATADS
+130 DDKVNTPAAADG
-142 FGPAWVVPLKNVEGC
+142 FGPSWVVPLSKLEGC

-175 KVSFSE
+175 KVVFSD

-187 AIVAGKKDL
+187 AIVAGKNEI

-239 DSGTIKANADGVFD
+239 ESGTIKANAEGVFD
-253 FPYISLTATTLT
+253 FPYITLTPTSLT

-314 QSAGALDALYAAE
+314 QSAGALDALYSEA
-327 ATKLS
+327 ATKLT
-332 YGAVVEGNRVTFRL
+332 YGAVVEGGNVTFRL
-346 WAPTAKSVK
+346 WAPTARSVK
-355 LALYNASHQKSGEV
+355 LALFDGQHKPLGERT
-369 AMTFDNASG
+369 MTLDEASG
-378 SWSYEGGSELIGQ
+378 SWSVQGGSELVGK
-391 FYRYDMEVYH
+391 FYRYDIQVYH
-401 PLSRKVERYEVTDP
+401 PVSRKLESYQVTDP

-426 SQVVDLDDPALKPEG
+426 SQVVDLNDPALKPEG

-461 AHVRDLTGNDA
+461 AHVRDLTGNDD
-472 STDEEKRGKFVGLTQ
+472 STPVEHRGKFLGLT
-487 PDSVPVNHLKAL
+487 DTDTAPVKHLQAL

-524 VANLGDDFSKLC
+524 VANISDDFGKLC
-536 QVNPDVKTSKF
+536 QVNPEVQNSKF
-547 GGYCGGGQTVGDVLA
+547 AGYCSSGQTIEAVLG
-562 DLQVG
+562 DLQG
-567 DSKDN
+567 SDSKEN
-572 PQVQELSGYLRGVDS
+572 PQVQELYGYLRGVDS

-610 TKRILEFREMV
+610 SQRILEFREMV

-642 ESGLGPKSVLDKIV
+642 EAGLGPKSVLDKIV

-724 AVKKVNPEMYFYG
+724 AVKQVNPEMYFYG

-747 DKRFVQATQKHLG
+747 DKRFVQATQKHLA

-783 GDSIRKTQGFG
+783 GDTIRKTQGFG
-794 NGAFVDPNEMS
+794 NGALVDANEMDG
-805 KVDLATALHQSD
+805 VDRATALHQAD

-828 EFVLTDKDGMPK
+828 DFILTDKDGMPK
-840 KGAEIDYNGQSA
+840 KGSDIDYNGQPA
-852 GYAQDPVEVQNYV
+852 GYAQDPTEIQNYV

-873 FDNLIYKAPASAD
+873 FDNLIYKAPQGAD

-931 KVDYTLGDNN
+931 RVDYTLADNN

-952 GDNYPLIEQVL
+952 GDNYPLIEKVL
-963 GKHAKPGSA
+963 GKHVKPSGA
-972 EMAQMVSF
+972 DMATMVGF

-988 NSSRLLRLGSGAEV
+988 QSSRLLRLGSGAEV

-1011 GPDQVPG
+1011 GPDQEPG
-1018 LIVMTVDDGVSA
+1018 LIVMTVDDGVNA

-1041 VVMINASNQSQSIS
+1041 VVMINATNAPQSIS
-1055 DFRDGNDQPIDLS
+1055 DFRDGNDQPIDLTS
-1068 GLQLSSAHHANNSIA
+1068 LQLSPAHHGGESIA
-1083 RDAAVSGGTLTL
+1083 RDAAVNSGTLTL

-1106 QSGAQGAGL
+1106 QSGAQGSGL
-1115 PVSKKTDL
+1115 PVGKKTDL
-1123 STLPPFGNT
+1123 STVPPFGDT
-1132 DVYLKGF
+1132 AVYLKGF
-1139 LNEWGNTNQMTFSG
+1139 LNEWGNTNQMTFSS
-1153 NFMYEFTTEVSTDKL
+1153 NFMYEFTTEVSSDKL

-1178 SWGPVNYGSCNAGDK
+1178 SWGPLNYGSCNAGDK

-1205 GETGNIGVDLAKAGS
+1205 GDTGNIGLDLAKAGS

-1240 EPVQSCKM
+1240 EPVQSCKV
-1248 LETVAGNPL
+1248 LDTVAGNPL

-1269 WGAQPQYQLSYKGM
+1269 WAAQPQYQLSYKGM

-1317 GGAVN
+1317 GGAVT
-1322 AETGYSFAFSKGG
+1322 AETGYAIGFSQPG

-1356 AGVKAGT
+1356 AGTKAGT
-1363 AVIQECSVK
+1363 AVIQECSAK

>member
-1 MTGCSTIETNYSGNY
+1 MTGYSNIETNYSGNY
-16 KNMDMKKT
+16 KKMDMKKT

-37 SGCNDNSS
+37 SGCNDNSTS
-45 DASGVNPVPPTPPTP
+45 PTP
-60 EVTDGPVARLPK
+60 EPSDGPVARLPNVQ
-72 MDPPKELL
+72 PPAEQL
-80 VAGENQV
+80 VAGPDQA

-93 TQSAAKGAKAPF
+93 TQTSAARGVTGPF
-105 DSHSLHLWNNDA
+105 ANYSLHLWNNDA
-117 CQATADSGLNTGW
+117 CNATAESGLNAGW
-130 DDKSKTPATADS
+130 DDRANTPAAVDG
-142 FGPAWVVPLKNVEGC
+142 FGPSWVVPLSKVEGC

-175 KVSFSE
+175 KVVFSD

-187 AIVAGKKDL
+187 AIVAGKNEI

-239 DSGTIKANADGVFD
+239 DSGTIKANAEGVFD
-253 FPYISLTATTLT
+253 FPYITLTPTSLT

-314 QSAGALDALYAAE
+314 QSAGALDALYSEA

-332 YGAVVEGNRVTFRL
+332 YGAVVEGGNVTFRL
-346 WAPTAKSVK
+346 WAPTARSVK
-355 LALYNASHQKSGEV
+355 LALFDEQHKSLGERT
-369 AMTFDNASG
+369 MTLDEASG
-378 SWSYEGGSELIGQ
+378 SWSVQGGSELVGK
-391 FYRYDMEVYH
+391 FYRYDIQVYH
-401 PLSRKVERYEVTDP
+401 PVSRKLESYQVTDP

-426 SQVVDLDDPALKPEG
+426 SQVVDLNDPALKPEG

-461 AHVRDLTGNDA
+461 AHVRDLTGNDD
-472 STDEEKRGKFVGLTQ
+472 STPAEHRGKFLGLT
-487 PDSVPVNHLKAL
+487 DTDTAPVKHLQAL

-524 VANLGDDFSKLC
+524 VANISDDFGKLC
-536 QVNPDVKTSKF
+536 QVNPEVQNSKF
-547 GGYCGGGQTVGDVLA
+547 AGYCSSGQTIEAVLG
-562 DLQVG
+562 DLQGG
-567 DSKDN
+567 DSKEN
-572 PQVQELSGYLRGVDS
+572 PQVQELYGYLRGVDS

-610 TKRILEFREMV
+610 SQRILEFREMV

-642 ESGLGPKSVLDKIV
+642 EAGLGPKSVLDKIV

-747 DKRFVQATQKHLG
+747 DKRFVQATQKHLA

-783 GDSIRKTQGFG
+783 GDTIRKTQGFG
-794 NGAFVDPNEMS
+794 NGALVDANEMDG
-805 KVDLATALHQSD
+805 VDRATALHQSD

-828 EFVLTDKDGMPK
+828 EFILTDKDGMPK
-840 KGAEIDYNGQSA
+840 KGADIDYNGQPA
-852 GYAQDPVEVQNYV
+852 GYAQDPTEIQNYV

-873 FDNLIYKAPASAD
+873 FDNLIYKAPQGAD

-931 KVDYTLGDNN
+931 RVDYTLADNN

-963 GKHAKPGSA
+963 GKHVKPSGA
-972 EMAQMVSF
+972 DMATMVGF

-988 NSSRLLRLGSGAEV
+988 QSSRLLRLGSGAEV

-1018 LIVMTVDDGVSA
+1018 LIVMTVDDGVNA

-1041 VVMINASNQSQSIS
+1041 VVMINATNAPQSIS
-1055 DFRDGNDQPIDLS
+1055 DFRDGNDQPIDLTS
-1068 GLQLSSAHHANNSIA
+1068 LQLSPAHHGGESIA
-1083 RDAAVSGGTLTL
+1083 RDAAVNGGTLTL

-1106 QSGAQGAGL
+1106 QSGAQGSGL
-1115 PVSKKTDL
+1115 PVGKKTDL
-1123 STLPPFGNT
+1123 STVPPFGDT
-1132 DVYLKGF
+1132 AVYLKGF
-1139 LNEWGNTNQMTFSG
+1139 LDEWGNTNQMTFTS
-1153 NFMYEFTTEVSTDKL
+1153 NFMYEFTTEVSSDKL

-1178 SWGPVNYGSCNAGDK
+1178 SWGPLNYGSCNAGDK

-1205 GETGNIGVDLAKAGS
+1205 GDTGNIGLDLAKAGS

-1240 EPVQSCKM
+1240 EPVQSCKV
-1248 LETVAGNPL
+1248 LDTVAGNPL

-1269 WGAQPQYQLSYKGM
+1269 WNAQPQYQLSYKGM

-1317 GGAVN
+1317 GGALK
-1322 AETGYSFAFSKGG
+1322 AETGYPFAFSQAG

-1356 AGVKAGT
+1356 AGAKAGT
-1363 AVIQECSVK
+1363 AVIQECSAK

>member
-1 MTGCSTIETNYSGNY
+1 MTGYSNIETNYSGNY
-16 KNMDMKKT
+16 KKMDMKKT

-37 SGCNDNSS
+37 SGCNDNSTS
-45 DASGVNPVPPTPPTP
+45 PTP
-60 EVTDGPVARLPK
+60 EPSDGPVARLPNVQ
-72 MDPPKELL
+72 PPAEQL
-80 VAGENQV
+80 VAGPDQA

-93 TQSAAKGAKAPF
+93 TQTSAARGVTGPF
-105 DSHSLHLWNNDA
+105 ANYSLHLWNNDA
-117 CQATADSGLNTGW
+117 CNATAESGLNAGW
-130 DDKSKTPATADS
+130 DDKANTPAAVDG
-142 FGPAWVVPLKNVEGC
+142 FGPSWVVPLSKVEGC

-175 KVSFSE
+175 KVVFSD

-187 AIVAGKKDL
+187 AIVAGKNEI

-239 DSGTIKANADGVFD
+239 DSGTIKANAEGVFD
-253 FPYISLTATTLT
+253 FPYITLTPTSLT

-314 QSAGALDALYAAE
+314 QSAGALDALYSEA

-332 YGAVVEGNRVTFRL
+332 YGAVVEGGNVTFRL
-346 WAPTAKSVK
+346 WAPTARSVK
-355 LALYNASHQKSGEV
+355 LALFDEQHKSLGERT
-369 AMTFDNASG
+369 MTLDEASG
-378 SWSYEGGSELIGQ
+378 SWSVQGGSELVGK
-391 FYRYDMEVYH
+391 FYRYDIQVYH
-401 PLSRKVERYEVTDP
+401 PVSRKLESYQVTDP

-426 SQVVDLDDPALKPEG
+426 SQVVDLNDPALKPEG

-461 AHVRDLTGNDA
+461 AHVRDLTGNDD
-472 STDEEKRGKFVGLTQ
+472 STPAEHRGKFLGLT
-487 PDSVPVNHLKAL
+487 DTDTAPVKHLQAL

-524 VANLGDDFSKLC
+524 VANIGDDFGKLC
-536 QVNPDVKTSKF
+536 QVNPEVQNSKF
-547 GGYCGGGQTVGDVLA
+547 AGYCSSGQTIEAVLG
-562 DLQVG
+562 DLQGG
-567 DSKDN
+567 DSKEN
-572 PQVQELSGYLRGVDS
+572 PQVQELYGYLRGVDS

-610 TKRILEFREMV
+610 SQRILEFREMV

-642 ESGLGPKSVLDKIV
+642 EAGLGPKSVLDKIV

-724 AVKKVNPEMYFYG
+724 AVKQVNPEMYFYG

-747 DKRFVQATQKHLG
+747 DKRFVQATQKHLA

-783 GDSIRKTQGFG
+783 GDTIRKTQGFG
-794 NGAFVDPNEMS
+794 NGALVDANEMDG
-805 KVDLATALHQSD
+805 VDRATALHQSD

-828 EFVLTDKDGMPK
+828 DFILTDKDGMPK
-840 KGAEIDYNGQSA
+840 KGADIDYNGQPA
-852 GYAQDPVEVQNYV
+852 GYAQDPTEIQNYV

-873 FDNLIYKAPASAD
+873 FDNLIYKAPQGAD

-931 KVDYTLGDNN
+931 RVDYTLADNN

-963 GKHAKPGSA
+963 GKHVKPSGA
-972 EMAQMVSF
+972 DMATMVGF

-988 NSSRLLRLGSGAEV
+988 QSSRLLRLGSGAEV

-1018 LIVMTVDDGVSA
+1018 LIVMTVDDGVNA

-1041 VVMINASNQSQSIS
+1041 VVMINATNAPQSIS
-1055 DFRDGNDQPIDLS
+1055 DFRDGNDQPIDLTS
-1068 GLQLSSAHHANNSIA
+1068 LQLSPGHHGGESIA
-1083 RDAAVSGGTLTL
+1083 RDAAVNGGTLTL

-1106 QSGAQGAGL
+1106 QSGAQGSGL
-1115 PVSKKTDL
+1115 PVGKKTDL
-1123 STLPPFGNT
+1123 STVPPFGDT
-1132 DVYLKGF
+1132 AVYLKGF
-1139 LNEWGNTNQMTFSG
+1139 LDEWGNTNQMTFTS
-1153 NFMYEFTTEVSTDKL
+1153 NFMYEFTTEVSSDKL

-1178 SWGPVNYGSCNAGDK
+1178 SWGPLNYGSCNAGDK

-1205 GETGNIGVDLAKAGS
+1205 GDTGNIGLDLAKAGS

-1240 EPVQSCKM
+1240 EPVQSCKV
-1248 LETVAGNPL
+1248 LDTVAGNPL

-1269 WGAQPQYQLSYKGM
+1269 WSAQPQYQLSYKGM

-1317 GGAVN
+1317 GGALK
-1322 AETGYSFAFSKGG
+1322 AETGYPFAFSQAG

-1356 AGVKAGT
+1356 AGAKAGT
-1363 AVIQECSVK
+1363 AVIQECSAK

>member
-1 MTGCSTIETNYSGNY
+1 MTGYSDIETNYSGNY
-16 KNMDMKKT
+16 KKMDMKKT

-45 DASGVNPVPPTPPTP
+45 SPSTP
-60 EVTDGPVARLPK
+60 EPTDGPVARLPNVQ
-72 MDPPKELL
+72 PPAEQL
-80 VAGENQV
+80 VAGPDQA

-93 TQSAAKGAKAPF
+93 TQTSAARGVTGPF
-105 DSHSLHLWNNDA
+105 ANYSLHLWNNDA
-117 CQATADSGLNTGW
+117 CSATAESGLNAGW
-130 DDKSKTPATADS
+130 DDKVNTPAAADG
-142 FGPAWVVPLKNVEGC
+142 FGPSWVVPLSKLEGC

-175 KVSFSE
+175 KVVFSD

-187 AIVAGKKDL
+187 AIVAGKNEI

-239 DSGTIKANADGVFD
+239 ESGTIKANAEGVFD
-253 FPYISLTATTLT
+253 FPYITLTPTSLT

-314 QSAGALDALYAAE
+314 QSAGALDALYSEA
-327 ATKLS
+327 ATKLT
-332 YGAVVEGNRVTFRL
+332 YGAVVEGGNVTFRL

-355 LALYNASHQKSGEV
+355 LALFDGQHKPLGERT
-369 AMTFDNASG
+369 MTLDEASG
-378 SWSYEGGSELIGQ
+378 SWSVQGGSELVGK
-391 FYRYDMEVYH
+391 FYRYDIQVYH
-401 PLSRKVERYEVTDP
+401 PVSRKLESYQVTDP

-426 SQVVDLDDPALKPEG
+426 SQVVDLNDPALKPEG

-461 AHVRDLTGNDA
+461 AHVRDLTGNDD
-472 STDEEKRGKFVGLTQ
+472 STPAEHRGKFLGLT
-487 PDSVPVNHLKAL
+487 DTDTAPVKHLQAL

-524 VANLGDDFSKLC
+524 VANISDDFGKLC
-536 QVNPDVKTSKF
+536 QVNPEVQNSKF
-547 GGYCGGGQTVGDVLA
+547 AGYCSSGQTIEAVLG
-562 DLQVG
+562 DLQG
-567 DSKDN
+567 SDSKEN
-572 PQVQELSGYLRGVDS
+572 PQVQELYGYLRGVDS

-610 TKRILEFREMV
+610 SQRILEFREMV

-642 ESGLGPKSVLDKIV
+642 EAGLGPKSVLDKIV

-747 DKRFVQATQKHLG
+747 DKRFVQATQKHLA

-783 GDSIRKTQGFG
+783 GDTIRKTQGFG
-794 NGAFVDPNEMS
+794 NGALVDANEMDG
-805 KVDLATALHQSD
+805 VDRATALHQAD

-828 EFVLTDKDGMPK
+828 DFILTDKDGMPK
-840 KGAEIDYNGQSA
+840 KGSDIDYNGQPA
-852 GYAQDPVEVQNYV
+852 GYAQDPTEIQNYV

-873 FDNLIYKAPASAD
+873 FDNLIYKAPQGAD

-931 KVDYTLGDNN
+931 RVDYTLADNN

-952 GDNYPLIEQVL
+952 GDNYPLIEKVL
-963 GKHAKPGSA
+963 GKHVKPSGA
-972 EMAQMVSF
+972 DMATMVGF

-988 NSSRLLRLGSGAEV
+988 QSSRLLRLGSGAEV

-1011 GPDQVPG
+1011 GPDQEPG
-1018 LIVMTVDDGVSA
+1018 LIVMTVDDGINA

-1041 VVMINASNQSQSIS
+1041 VVMINATNAPQSIS

-1068 GLQLSSAHHANNSIA
+1068 GLQLSPAHHGGESIA
-1083 RDAAVSGGTLTL
+1083 RDAVVNGGTLTL

-1106 QSGAQGAGL
+1106 QSGAQGSGL
-1115 PVSKKTDL
+1115 PVGKKTDL
-1123 STLPPFGNT
+1123 STVPPFGDT
-1132 DVYLKGF
+1132 AVYLKGF
-1139 LNEWGNTNQMTFSG
+1139 LNEWGNTNQMTFSS
-1153 NFMYEFTTEVSTDKL
+1153 NFMYEFTTEVSSDKL

-1178 SWGPVNYGSCNAGDK
+1178 SWGPLNYGSCNAGDK

-1205 GETGNIGVDLAKAGS
+1205 GDTGNIGLDLAKAGS

-1240 EPVQSCKM
+1240 EPVQSCKV
-1248 LETVAGNPL
+1248 LDTVAGNPL

-1269 WGAQPQYQLSYKGM
+1269 WAAQPQYQLSYKGM

-1317 GGAVN
+1317 GGAVT
-1322 AETGYSFAFSKGG
+1322 AETGYAIGFSQPG

-1343 PQGLWSVLVKVDP
+1343 PHGLWSVLVKVDP
-1356 AGVKAGT
+1356 AGTKAGT
-1363 AVIQECSVK
+1363 AVIQECSAK

>member
-1 MTGCSTIETNYSGNY
+1 
-16 KNMDMKKT
+16 MDMKKT

-45 DASGVNPVPPTPPTP
+45 SPSTPDP
-60 EVTDGPVARLPK
+60 TDGPVARLPNVQ
-72 MDPPKELL
+72 PPAEQL
-80 VAGENQV
+80 VAGPDQA

-93 TQSAAKGAKAPF
+93 TQTSAARGVTGPF
-105 DSHSLHLWNNDA
+105 ANYSLHLWNNDA
-117 CQATADSGLNTGW
+117 CSATAESGLNAGW
-130 DDKSKTPATADS
+130 DDKVNTPAAADG
-142 FGPAWVVPLKNVEGC
+142 FGPSWVVPLSKLEGC

-175 KVSFSE
+175 KVVFSD

-187 AIVAGKKDL
+187 AIVAGKNEI

-239 DSGTIKANADGVFD
+239 ESGTIKANAEGVFD
-253 FPYISLTATTLT
+253 FPYITLTPTSLT

-279 AFALPAGKDL
+279 AFSLPAGKDL

-314 QSAGALDALYAAE
+314 QSAGALDALYSEA
-327 ATKLS
+327 ATKLT
-332 YGAVVEGNRVTFRL
+332 YGAVVEGGNVTFRL

-355 LALYNASHQKSGEV
+355 LALFDGQHKPLGERT
-369 AMTFDNASG
+369 MTLDEASG
-378 SWSYEGGSELIGQ
+378 SWSVQGGSELVGK
-391 FYRYDMEVYH
+391 FYRYDIQVYH
-401 PLSRKVERYEVTDP
+401 PVSRKLESYQVTDP

-426 SQVVDLDDPALKPEG
+426 SQVVDLNDPALKPEG

-461 AHVRDLTGNDA
+461 AHVRDLTGNDD
-472 STDEEKRGKFVGLTQ
+472 STPVEHRGKFLGLT
-487 PDSVPVNHLKAL
+487 DTDTAPVKHLQAL

-524 VANLGDDFSKLC
+524 VANISDDFGKLC
-536 QVNPDVKTSKF
+536 QVNPEVQNSKF
-547 GGYCGGGQTVGDVLA
+547 AGYCSSGQTIEAVLG
-562 DLQVG
+562 DLQG
-567 DSKDN
+567 SDSKEN
-572 PQVQELSGYLRGVDS
+572 PQVQELYGYLRGVDS

-610 TKRILEFREMV
+610 SQRILEFREMV

-642 ESGLGPKSVLDKIV
+642 EAGLGPKSVLDKIV

-724 AVKKVNPEMYFYG
+724 AVKQVNPEMYFYG

-747 DKRFVQATQKHLG
+747 DKRFVQATQKHLA

-783 GDSIRKTQGFG
+783 GDTIRKTQGFG
-794 NGAFVDPNEMS
+794 NGALVDANEMDG
-805 KVDLATALHQSD
+805 VDRATALHQAD

-828 EFVLTDKDGMPK
+828 DFILTDKDGMPK
-840 KGAEIDYNGQSA
+840 KGSDIDYNGQPA
-852 GYAQDPVEVQNYV
+852 GYAQDPTEIQNYV

-873 FDNLIYKAPASAD
+873 FDNLIYKAPQGAD

-931 KVDYTLGDNN
+931 RVDYTLADNN

-952 GDNYPLIEQVL
+952 GDNYPLIEKVL
-963 GKHAKPGSA
+963 GKHVKPSGA
-972 EMAQMVSF
+972 DMATMVGF

-988 NSSRLLRLGSGAEV
+988 QSSRLLRLGSGAEV

-1011 GPDQVPG
+1011 GPDQEPG
-1018 LIVMTVDDGVSA
+1018 LIVMTVDDGVNA

-1041 VVMINASNQSQSIS
+1041 VVMINATNAPQSIG
-1055 DFRDGNDQPIDLS
+1055 DFRDGNDQPIDLTS
-1068 GLQLSSAHHANNSIA
+1068 LQLSPAHHGGESIA
-1083 RDAAVSGGTLTL
+1083 RDAAVNGGTLTL

-1106 QSGAQGAGL
+1106 QSGAQGTGL
-1115 PVSKKTDL
+1115 PVGKKTDL
-1123 STLPPFGNT
+1123 STVPPFGDT
-1132 DVYLKGF
+1132 AVYLKGF
-1139 LNEWGNTNQMTFSG
+1139 LNEWGNTNQMTFSS
-1153 NFMYEFTTEVSTDKL
+1153 NFMYEFTTEVSSDKL

-1178 SWGPVNYGSCNAGDK
+1178 SWGPLNYGSCNAGDK

-1205 GETGNIGVDLAKAGS
+1205 GDTGNIGLDLAKAGS

-1240 EPVQSCKM
+1240 EPVQSCKV
-1248 LETVAGNPL
+1248 LDTVAGNPL

-1269 WGAQPQYQLSYKGM
+1269 WAAQPQYQLSYKGM

-1317 GGAVN
+1317 GGAVT
-1322 AETGYSFAFSKGG
+1322 AETGYAIGFSLPG

-1356 AGVKAGT
+1356 AGTKAGT

>member
-1 MTGCSTIETNYSGNY
+1 MV
-16 KNMDMKKT
+16 KN
-24 KVALVTASLLALL
+24 S
-37 SGCNDNSS
+37 
-45 DASGVNPVPPTPPTP
+45 
-60 EVTDGPVARLPK
+60 
-72 MDPPKELL
+72 
-80 VAGENQV
+80 
-87 VIALVD
+87 
-93 TQSAAKGAKAPF
+93 
-105 DSHSLHLWNNDA
+105 
-117 CQATADSGLNTGW
+117 
-130 DDKSKTPATADS
+130 
-142 FGPAWVVPLKNVEGC
+142 
-157 INFIARN
+157 RN
-164 GDLANL
+164 I
-170 TGSDM
+170 T
-175 KVSFSE
+175 
-181 HPDRTV
+181 
-187 AIVAGKKDL
+187 
-196 FGSRAEA
+196 
-203 FTAAF
+203 
-208 GVAGASA
+208 
-215 HLIDGNTLI
+215 
-224 WQGGKDKPHVRLYYT
+224 YYR
-239 DSGTIKANADGVFD
+239 
-253 FPYISLTATTLT
+253 P
-265 AEQQAK
+265 
-271 YPHLKDAA
+271 
-279 AFALPAGKDL
+279 
-289 KPLLKGELVA
+289 
-299 IGTDADGILQGATLV
+299 
-314 QSAGALDALYAAE
+314 
-327 ATKLS
+327 
-332 YGAVVEGNRVTFRL
+332 
-346 WAPTAKSVK
+346 
-355 LALYNASHQKSGEV
+355 
-369 AMTFDNASG
+369 
-378 SWSYEGGSELIGQ
+378 
-391 FYRYDMEVYH
+391 YRYDIQVYH
-401 PLSRKVERYEVTDP
+401 PLSRKLESYQVTDP

-461 AHVRDLTGNDA
+461 AHVRDLTGNDE
-472 STDEEKRGKFVGLTQ
+472 STKPEHRGKFLGLTDS
-487 PDSVPVNHLKAL
+487 DSVPVKHLQSL
-499 AKSGVS
+499 AQSGVS

-524 VANLGDDFSKLC
+524 VANLQDDFSKLC
-536 QVNPDVKTSKF
+536 QVNAEVKDSKF
-547 GGYCGGGQTVGDVLA
+547 GGYCGGGQTIEAVLA
-562 DLQVG
+562 DLQG
-567 DSKDN
+567 ADSKES

-587 FNWGYDPYHYTTPE
+587 FNWGYDPYHYTAPE
-601 GSYATNAEG
+601 GSYATDAEG
-610 TKRILEFREMV
+610 SQRILEFREMV

-642 ESGLGPKSVLDKIV
+642 EAGLGPKSVLDKIV

-724 AVKKVNPEMYFYG
+724 AVKQVNPEMYFYG

-747 DKRFVQATQKHLG
+747 DKRFVQATQKHLA

-783 GDSIRKTQGFG
+783 GDTIRKTQGFG
-794 NGAFVDPNEMS
+794 NGALVDANEMDG
-805 KVDLATALHQSD
+805 VELATALHQSD

-840 KGAEIDYNGQSA
+840 KGSDIDYNGQPA
-852 GYAQDPVEVQNYV
+852 GYAQDPTEIQNYV

-873 FDNLIYKAPASAD
+873 FDNLIYKAPEGAD

-931 KVDYTLGDNN
+931 RVDYTLADNN

-963 GKHAKPGSA
+963 GKHVKPSGA
-972 EMAQMVSF
+972 DMATMVGF

-988 NSSRLLRLGSGAEV
+988 QSSRLLRLGSGAEV

-1018 LIVMTVDDGVSA
+1018 LIVMTVDDGVNA
-1030 GADLDPAIDGL
+1030 GADLDPAIEGL
-1041 VVMINASNQSQSIS
+1041 VVMINATNQPQSIS
-1055 DFRDGNDQPIDLS
+1055 DFRDGKDQPIDLS
-1068 GLQLSSAHHANNSIA
+1068 TLQLSPAHHAGSSIA
-1083 RDAAVSGGTLTL
+1083 DGAVASGGQLTL

-1106 QSGAQGAGL
+1106 QAGAQGVGL
-1115 PVSKKTDL
+1115 PVSKKIDL
-1123 STLPPFGNT
+1123 STVPPFGDT
-1132 DVYLKGF
+1132 DVFVRGF
-1139 LNEWGNTNQMTFSG
+1139 LNEWDPVNKMIFGG
-1153 NFMYEFTTEVSTDKL
+1153 NFTYEFTTEVTTDQL
-1168 GTTNVKIADA
+1168 GTTQVKIAGSD
-1178 SWGPVNYGSCNAGDK
+1178 WDGPINYGKCSDTDQLATGQVSVLCANGGDLPFNAD
-1193 LVVGT
+1193 
-1198 PLTLCKG
+1198 
-1205 GETGNIGVDLAKAGS
+1205 KAGS

-1240 EPVQSCKM
+1240 EPVQSCKV
-1248 LETVAGNPL
+1248 LDTVAGNPL

-1269 WGAQPQYQLSYKGM
+1269 WDAQPQYQLSYKGM

-1291 AAFNYTGSTE
+1291 AAFNYMGTSE

-1317 GGAVN
+1317 GGAVTS
-1322 AETGYSFAFSKGG
+1322 ETGYSLGFSQAG

-1356 AGVKAGT
+1356 AGTKAGT
-1363 AVIQECSVK
+1363 AVIQECSAK

>member
-1 MTGCSTIETNYSGNY
+1 MTGYSNIETNYSGNY
-16 KNMDMKKT
+16 KKMDMKKT

-37 SGCNDNSS
+37 SGCNDNSTS
-45 DASGVNPVPPTPPTP
+45 PTP
-60 EVTDGPVARLPK
+60 EPSDGPVARLPNVQ
-72 MDPPKELL
+72 PPAEQL
-80 VAGENQV
+80 VAGPDQA

-93 TQSAAKGAKAPF
+93 TQTSAARGVTGPF
-105 DSHSLHLWNNDA
+105 ANYSLHLWNNDA
-117 CQATADSGLNTGW
+117 CNATAESGLNAGW
-130 DDKSKTPATADS
+130 DDKANTPAAVDG
-142 FGPAWVVPLKNVEGC
+142 FGPSWVVPLSKVEGC

-175 KVSFSE
+175 KVVFSD

-187 AIVAGKKDL
+187 AIVAGKNEI

-239 DSGTIKANADGVFD
+239 DSGTIKANAEGVFD
-253 FPYISLTATTLT
+253 FPYITLTPTSLT

-314 QSAGALDALYAAE
+314 QSAGALDALYSEA
-327 ATKLS
+327 ATKLT
-332 YGAVVEGNRVTFRL
+332 YGAVVEGGNVTFRL
-346 WAPTAKSVK
+346 WAPTARSVK
-355 LALYNASHQKSGEV
+355 LALFDEQHKSLGERT
-369 AMTFDNASG
+369 MTLDEASG
-378 SWSYEGGSELIGQ
+378 SWSVQGGSELVGK
-391 FYRYDMEVYH
+391 FYRYDIQVYH
-401 PLSRKVERYEVTDP
+401 PVSRKLESYQVTDP

-461 AHVRDLTGNDA
+461 AHVRDLTGNDD
-472 STDEEKRGKFVGLTQ
+472 STPAEHRGKFLGLT
-487 PDSVPVNHLKAL
+487 DTDTAPVKHLQAL

-524 VANLGDDFSKLC
+524 VANIGDDFGKLC
-536 QVNPDVKTSKF
+536 QVNPEVQNSKF
-547 GGYCGGGQTVGDVLA
+547 AGYCSSGQTIEAVLG
-562 DLQVG
+562 DLQGG
-567 DSKDN
+567 DSKEN
-572 PQVQELSGYLRGVDS
+572 PQVQELYGYLRGVDS

-610 TKRILEFREMV
+610 SQRILEFREMV

-642 ESGLGPKSVLDKIV
+642 EAGLGPKSVLDKIV

-724 AVKKVNPEMYFYG
+724 AVKQVNPEMYFYG

-747 DKRFVQATQKHLG
+747 DKRFVQATQKHLA

-783 GDSIRKTQGFG
+783 GDTIRKTQGFG
-794 NGAFVDPNEMS
+794 NGALVDANEMDG
-805 KVDLATALHQSD
+805 VDRATALHQSD

-828 EFVLTDKDGMPK
+828 EFILTDKDGMPK
-840 KGAEIDYNGQSA
+840 KGADIDYNGQPA
-852 GYAQDPVEVQNYV
+852 GYAQDPTEIQNYV

-873 FDNLIYKAPASAD
+873 FDNLIYKAPQGAD

-931 KVDYTLGDNN
+931 RVDYTLADNN

-963 GKHAKPGSA
+963 GKHVKPSGA
-972 EMAQMVSF
+972 DMATMVGF

-988 NSSRLLRLGSGAEV
+988 QSSRLLRLGSGAEV

-1018 LIVMTVDDGVSA
+1018 LIVMTVDDGVNA

-1041 VVMINASNQSQSIS
+1041 VVMINATNAPQSIS
-1055 DFRDGNDQPIDLS
+1055 DFRDGNDQPIDLTS
-1068 GLQLSSAHHANNSIA
+1068 LQLSPAHHGGESIA
-1083 RDAAVSGGTLTL
+1083 RDAAVNGGTLTL

-1106 QSGAQGAGL
+1106 QSGAQGSGL
-1115 PVSKKTDL
+1115 PVGKKTDL
-1123 STLPPFGNT
+1123 STVPPFGDT
-1132 DVYLKGF
+1132 AVYLKGF
-1139 LNEWGNTNQMTFSG
+1139 LDEWGNTNQMTFTS
-1153 NFMYEFTTEVSTDKL
+1153 NFMYEFTTEVSSDKL

-1178 SWGPVNYGSCNAGDK
+1178 SWGPLNYGSCNAGDK

-1205 GETGNIGVDLAKAGS
+1205 GDTGNIGLDLAKAGS

-1240 EPVQSCKM
+1240 EPVQSCKV
-1248 LETVAGNPL
+1248 LDTVAGNPL

-1269 WGAQPQYQLSYKGM
+1269 WAAQPQYQLSYKGM

-1317 GGAVN
+1317 GGALK
-1322 AETGYSFAFSKGG
+1322 AETGYPFAFSQAG

-1356 AGVKAGT
+1356 AGAKAGT
-1363 AVIQECSVK
+1363 AVIQECSAK

>member
-1 MTGCSTIETNYSGNY
+1 MTGYSNIETNYSGNY
-16 KNMDMKKT
+16 KKMDMKKT

-37 SGCNDNSS
+37 SGCNDNSTS
-45 DASGVNPVPPTPPTP
+45 PTP
-60 EVTDGPVARLPK
+60 EPSDGPVARLPNVQ
-72 MDPPKELL
+72 PPAEQL
-80 VAGENQV
+80 VAGPDQA

-93 TQSAAKGAKAPF
+93 TQTSAARGVTGPF
-105 DSHSLHLWNNDA
+105 ANYSLHLWNNDA
-117 CQATADSGLNTGW
+117 CNATAESGLNAGW
-130 DDKSKTPATADS
+130 DDKANTPAAVDG
-142 FGPAWVVPLKNVEGC
+142 FGPSWVVPLSKVEGC

-175 KVSFSE
+175 KVVFSD

-187 AIVAGKKDL
+187 AIVAGKNEI

-239 DSGTIKANADGVFD
+239 DSGTIKANAEGVFD
-253 FPYISLTATTLT
+253 FPYITLTPTSLT

-314 QSAGALDALYAAE
+314 QSAGALDALYSE
-327 ATKLS
+327 ASTKLT
-332 YGAVVEGNRVTFRL
+332 YGAVVEGGNVTFRL
-346 WAPTAKSVK
+346 WAPTARSVK
-355 LALYNASHQKSGEV
+355 LALFDEQHKSLGERT
-369 AMTFDNASG
+369 MTLDEASG
-378 SWSYEGGSELIGQ
+378 SWSVQGGSELVGK
-391 FYRYDMEVYH
+391 FYRYDIQVYH
-401 PLSRKVERYEVTDP
+401 PVSRKLESYQVTDP

-461 AHVRDLTGNDA
+461 AHVRDLTGNDD
-472 STDEEKRGKFVGLTQ
+472 STPAEHRGKFLGLT
-487 PDSVPVNHLKAL
+487 DTDTAPVKHLQAL

-524 VANLGDDFSKLC
+524 VANIGDDFGKLC
-536 QVNPDVKTSKF
+536 QVNPEVQNSKF
-547 GGYCGGGQTVGDVLA
+547 AGYCSSGQTIAAVLG
-562 DLQVG
+562 DLQGG
-567 DSKDN
+567 DSKEN
-572 PQVQELSGYLRGVDS
+572 PQVQELYGYLRGVDS

-610 TKRILEFREMV
+610 SQRILEFREMV

-642 ESGLGPKSVLDKIV
+642 EAGLGPKSVLDKIV

-747 DKRFVQATQKHLG
+747 DKRFVQATQKHLA

-783 GDSIRKTQGFG
+783 GDTIRKTQGFG
-794 NGAFVDPNEMS
+794 NGALVDANEMDG
-805 KVDLATALHQSD
+805 VDRATALHQSD

-828 EFVLTDKDGMPK
+828 DFILTDKDGMPK
-840 KGAEIDYNGQSA
+840 KGADIDYNGQPA
-852 GYAQDPVEVQNYV
+852 GYAQDPTEIQNYV

-873 FDNLIYKAPASAD
+873 FDNLIYKAPQGAD

-931 KVDYTLGDNN
+931 RVDYTLADNN

-963 GKHAKPGSA
+963 GKHVKPSGA
-972 EMAQMVSF
+972 DMATMVGF

-988 NSSRLLRLGSGAEV
+988 QSSRLLRLGSGAEV

-1018 LIVMTVDDGVSA
+1018 LIVMTVDDGVNA

-1041 VVMINASNQSQSIS
+1041 VVMINATNAPQSVS
-1055 DFRDGNDQPIDLS
+1055 DFRDGNDQPIDLAS
-1068 GLQLSSAHHANNSIA
+1068 LQLSPAHHGGESIA
-1083 RDAAVSGGTLTL
+1083 RDAAVNGGTLTL

-1106 QSGAQGAGL
+1106 QSGAQGSGL
-1115 PVSKKTDL
+1115 PVGKKTDL
-1123 STLPPFGNT
+1123 STVPPFGDT
-1132 DVYLKGF
+1132 AVYLKGF
-1139 LNEWGNTNQMTFSG
+1139 LDEWGNTNQMTFTS
-1153 NFMYEFTTEVSTDKL
+1153 NFMYEFTTEVSSDKL

-1178 SWGPVNYGSCNAGDK
+1178 SWGPLNYGSCNAGDK

-1205 GETGNIGVDLAKAGS
+1205 GDTGNIGLDLAKAGS

-1240 EPVQSCKM
+1240 EPVQSCNV
-1248 LETVAGNPL
+1248 LDTVAGNPL

-1269 WGAQPQYQLSYKGM
+1269 WAAQPQYQLSYKGM

-1317 GGAVN
+1317 GGALK
-1322 AETGYSFAFSKGG
+1322 AETGYPFAFSQAG

-1356 AGVKAGT
+1356 AGAKAGT
-1363 AVIQECSVK
+1363 AVIQECSAK

>member
-1 MTGCSTIETNYSGNY
+1 MTGYSNIETNYSGNY
-16 KNMDMKKT
+16 KKMDMKKT

-37 SGCNDNSS
+37 SGCNDNSTS
-45 DASGVNPVPPTPPTP
+45 PTP
-60 EVTDGPVARLPK
+60 EPSDGPVARLPNVQ
-72 MDPPKELL
+72 PPAEQL
-80 VAGENQV
+80 VAGPDQA

-93 TQSAAKGAKAPF
+93 TQTSAARGVTGPF
-105 DSHSLHLWNNDA
+105 ANYSLHLWNNDA
-117 CQATADSGLNTGW
+117 CNATAESGLNAGW
-130 DDKSKTPATADS
+130 DDKANTPAAVDG
-142 FGPAWVVPLKNVEGC
+142 FGPSWVVPLSKVEGC

-175 KVSFSE
+175 KVVFSD

-187 AIVAGKKDL
+187 AIVAGKNEI

-239 DSGTIKANADGVFD
+239 DSGTIKANAEGVFD
-253 FPYISLTATTLT
+253 FPYITLTPTSLT

-314 QSAGALDALYAAE
+314 QSAGALDALYSE
-327 ATKLS
+327 ASTKLT
-332 YGAVVEGNRVTFRL
+332 YGAVVEGGNVTFRL
-346 WAPTAKSVK
+346 WAPTARSVK
-355 LALYNASHQKSGEV
+355 LALFDEQHKSLGERT
-369 AMTFDNASG
+369 MTLDEASG
-378 SWSYEGGSELIGQ
+378 SWSVQGGSELVGK
-391 FYRYDMEVYH
+391 FYRYDIQVYH
-401 PLSRKVERYEVTDP
+401 PVSRKLESYQVTDP

-461 AHVRDLTGNDA
+461 AHVRDLTGNDD
-472 STDEEKRGKFVGLTQ
+472 STPAEHRGKFLGLT
-487 PDSVPVNHLKAL
+487 DTDTAPVKHLQAL

-524 VANLGDDFSKLC
+524 VANIGDDFGKLC
-536 QVNPDVKTSKF
+536 QVNPEVQNSKF
-547 GGYCGGGQTVGDVLA
+547 AGYCSSGQTIEAVLG
-562 DLQVG
+562 DLQGG
-567 DSKDN
+567 DSKEN
-572 PQVQELSGYLRGVDS
+572 PQVQELYGYLRGVDS

-610 TKRILEFREMV
+610 SQRILEFREMV

-642 ESGLGPKSVLDKIV
+642 EAGLGPKSVLDKIV

-724 AVKKVNPEMYFYG
+724 AVKQVNPEMYFYG

-747 DKRFVQATQKHLG
+747 DKRFVQATQKHLA

-783 GDSIRKTQGFG
+783 GDTIRKTQGFG
-794 NGAFVDPNEMS
+794 NGALVDANEMDG
-805 KVDLATALHQSD
+805 VDRATALHQSD

-828 EFVLTDKDGMPK
+828 DFILTDKDGMPK
-840 KGAEIDYNGQSA
+840 KGADIDYNGQPA
-852 GYAQDPVEVQNYV
+852 GYAQDPTEIQNYV

-873 FDNLIYKAPASAD
+873 FDNLIYKAPQGAD

-931 KVDYTLGDNN
+931 RVDYTLADNN

-963 GKHAKPGSA
+963 GKHVKPSGA
-972 EMAQMVSF
+972 DMATMVGF

-988 NSSRLLRLGSGAEV
+988 QSSRLLRLGSGAEV

-1018 LIVMTVDDGVSA
+1018 LIVMTVDDGVNA

-1041 VVMINASNQSQSIS
+1041 VVMINATNAPQSIG
-1055 DFRDGNDQPIDLS
+1055 DFRDGNDQPIDLTS
-1068 GLQLSSAHHANNSIA
+1068 LQLSPAHHGGESIA
-1083 RDAAVSGGTLTL
+1083 RDAAVNGGTLTL

-1106 QSGAQGAGL
+1106 QSGAQGTGL
-1115 PVSKKTDL
+1115 PVGKKTDL
-1123 STLPPFGNT
+1123 STVPPFGDT
-1132 DVYLKGF
+1132 AVYLKGF
-1139 LNEWGNTNQMTFSG
+1139 LDEWGNTNQMTFTS
-1153 NFMYEFTTEVSTDKL
+1153 NFMYEFTTEVSSDKL

-1178 SWGPVNYGSCNAGDK
+1178 SWGPLNYGSCNAGDK

-1205 GETGNIGVDLAKAGS
+1205 GDTGNIGLDLAKAGS

-1240 EPVQSCKM
+1240 EPVQSCKV
-1248 LETVAGNPL
+1248 LDTVAGNPL

-1269 WGAQPQYQLSYKGM
+1269 WAAQPQYQLSYKGM

-1317 GGAVN
+1317 GGALK
-1322 AETGYSFAFSKGG
+1322 AETGYPFAFSQAG

-1356 AGVKAGT
+1356 AGAKAGT
-1363 AVIQECSVK
+1363 AVIQECSAK

>member
-1 MTGCSTIETNYSGNY
+1 MTGYSDIETNYSGNY
-16 KNMDMKKT
+16 KKMDMKKT

-45 DASGVNPVPPTPPTP
+45 SPSTPDP
-60 EVTDGPVARLPK
+60 TDGPVARLPNVQ
-72 MDPPKELL
+72 PPAEQL
-80 VAGENQV
+80 VAGPDQA

-93 TQSAAKGAKAPF
+93 TQTSAARGVTGPF
-105 DSHSLHLWNNDA
+105 ANYSLHLWNNDA
-117 CQATADSGLNTGW
+117 CSATAESGLNAGW
-130 DDKSKTPATADS
+130 DDKVNTPAAADG
-142 FGPAWVVPLKNVEGC
+142 FGPSWVVPLSKLEGC

-175 KVSFSE
+175 KVVFSD

-187 AIVAGKKDL
+187 AIVAGKNEI

-239 DSGTIKANADGVFD
+239 ESGTIKANAEGVFD
-253 FPYISLTATTLT
+253 FPYITLAPTSLT

-314 QSAGALDALYAAE
+314 QSAGALDALYSEA
-327 ATKLS
+327 ATKLT
-332 YGAVVEGNRVTFRL
+332 YGAVVEGGNVTFRL
-346 WAPTAKSVK
+346 WAPTARSVK
-355 LALYNASHQKSGEV
+355 LALFDGQHKPLGERT
-369 AMTFDNASG
+369 MTLDEASG
-378 SWSYEGGSELIGQ
+378 SWSVQGGSELVGK
-391 FYRYDMEVYH
+391 FYRYDIQVYH
-401 PLSRKVERYEVTDP
+401 PVSRKLESYQVTDP

-426 SQVVDLDDPALKPEG
+426 SQVVDLNDPALKPEG

-461 AHVRDLTGNDA
+461 AHVRDLTGNDD
-472 STDEEKRGKFVGLTQ
+472 STPAEHRGKFLGLT
-487 PDSVPVNHLKAL
+487 DTDTAPVKHLQAL

-524 VANLGDDFSKLC
+524 VANISDDFGKLC
-536 QVNPDVKTSKF
+536 QVNPEVQNSKF
-547 GGYCGGGQTVGDVLA
+547 AGYCSSGQTIEAVLG
-562 DLQVG
+562 DLQG
-567 DSKDN
+567 SDSKEN
-572 PQVQELSGYLRGVDS
+572 PQVQELYGYLRGVDS

-610 TKRILEFREMV
+610 SQRILEFREMV

-642 ESGLGPKSVLDKIV
+642 EAGLGPKSVLDKIV

-724 AVKKVNPEMYFYG
+724 AVKQVNPEMYFYG

-747 DKRFVQATQKHLG
+747 DKRFVQATQKHLA

-783 GDSIRKTQGFG
+783 GDTIRKTQGFG
-794 NGAFVDPNEMS
+794 NGALVDANEMDG
-805 KVDLATALHQSD
+805 VDRATALHQAD

-828 EFVLTDKDGMPK
+828 DFILTDKDGMPK
-840 KGAEIDYNGQSA
+840 KGSDIDYNGQPA
-852 GYAQDPVEVQNYV
+852 GYAQDPTEIQNYV

-873 FDNLIYKAPASAD
+873 FDNLIYKAPQGAD

-931 KVDYTLGDNN
+931 RVDYTLADNN

-952 GDNYPLIEQVL
+952 GDNYPLIEKVL
-963 GKHAKPGSA
+963 GKHVKPSGA
-972 EMAQMVSF
+972 DMATMVGF

-988 NSSRLLRLGSGAEV
+988 QSSRLLRLGSGAEV

-1011 GPDQVPG
+1011 GPDQEAG
-1018 LIVMTVDDGVSA
+1018 LIVMTVDDGVNA

-1041 VVMINASNQSQSIS
+1041 VVMINATNAPQSIS
-1055 DFRDGNDQPIDLS
+1055 DFRDGNDQPIDLTS
-1068 GLQLSSAHHANNSIA
+1068 LQLSPAHHGGESIA
-1083 RDAAVSGGTLTL
+1083 RDAAVNGGTLTL

-1106 QSGAQGAGL
+1106 QSGAQGTGL
-1115 PVSKKTDL
+1115 PVGKKTDL
-1123 STLPPFGNT
+1123 STVPPFGDT
-1132 DVYLKGF
+1132 AVYLKGF
-1139 LNEWGNTNQMTFSG
+1139 LNEWGNTNQMTFSS
-1153 NFMYEFTTEVSTDKL
+1153 NFMYEFTTEVSSDKL

-1178 SWGPVNYGSCNAGDK
+1178 SWGPLNYGSCNAGDK

-1205 GETGNIGVDLAKAGS
+1205 GDTGNIGLDLAKAGS

-1240 EPVQSCKM
+1240 EPVQSCKV
-1248 LETVAGNPL
+1248 LDTVAGNPL

-1269 WGAQPQYQLSYKGM
+1269 WAAQPQYQLSYKGM

-1317 GGAVN
+1317 GGAVT
-1322 AETGYSFAFSKGG
+1322 AETGYAIGFSQPG

-1356 AGVKAGT
+1356 AGTKAGT
-1363 AVIQECSVK
+1363 AVIQECSAK

>member
-1 MTGCSTIETNYSGNY
+1 
-16 KNMDMKKT
+16 MDMKKT

-37 SGCNDNSS
+37 SGCNDNSTS
-45 DASGVNPVPPTPPTP
+45 PTP
-60 EVTDGPVARLPK
+60 EPSDGPVARLPNVQ
-72 MDPPKELL
+72 PPAEQL
-80 VAGENQV
+80 VAGPDQA

-93 TQSAAKGAKAPF
+93 TQTSAARGVTGPF
-105 DSHSLHLWNNDA
+105 ANYSLHLWNNDA
-117 CQATADSGLNTGW
+117 CNATAESGLNAGW
-130 DDKSKTPATADS
+130 DDKANTPAAVDG
-142 FGPAWVVPLKNVEGC
+142 FGPSWVVPLSKVEGC

-175 KVSFSE
+175 KVVFSD

-187 AIVAGKKDL
+187 AIVAGKNEI

-239 DSGTIKANADGVFD
+239 DSGTIKANAEGVFD
-253 FPYISLTATTLT
+253 FPYITLTPTSLT

-314 QSAGALDALYAAE
+314 QSAGALDALYSE
-327 ATKLS
+327 ASTKLT
-332 YGAVVEGNRVTFRL
+332 YGAVVEGGNVTFRL
-346 WAPTAKSVK
+346 WAPTARSVK
-355 LALYNASHQKSGEV
+355 LALFDEQHKSLGERT
-369 AMTFDNASG
+369 MTLDEASG
-378 SWSYEGGSELIGQ
+378 SWSVQGGSELVGK
-391 FYRYDMEVYH
+391 FYRYDIQVYH
-401 PLSRKVERYEVTDP
+401 PVSRKLESYQVTDP

-461 AHVRDLTGNDA
+461 AHVRDLTGNDD
-472 STDEEKRGKFVGLTQ
+472 STPAEHRGKFLGLT
-487 PDSVPVNHLKAL
+487 DTDTAPVKHLQAL

-524 VANLGDDFSKLC
+524 VANIGDDFGKLC
-536 QVNPDVKTSKF
+536 QVNPEVQNSKF
-547 GGYCGGGQTVGDVLA
+547 AGYCSSGQTIEAVLG
-562 DLQVG
+562 DLQGG
-567 DSKDN
+567 DSKEN
-572 PQVQELSGYLRGVDS
+572 PQVQELYGYLRGVDS

-610 TKRILEFREMV
+610 SQRILEFREMV

-642 ESGLGPKSVLDKIV
+642 EAGLGPKSVLDKIV

-724 AVKKVNPEMYFYG
+724 AVKQVNPEMYFYG

-747 DKRFVQATQKHLG
+747 DKRFVQATQKHLA

-783 GDSIRKTQGFG
+783 GDTIRKTQGFG
-794 NGAFVDPNEMS
+794 NGALVDANEMDG
-805 KVDLATALHQSD
+805 VDRATALHQSD

-828 EFVLTDKDGMPK
+828 DFILTDKDGMPK
-840 KGAEIDYNGQSA
+840 KGSDIDYNGQPA
-852 GYAQDPVEVQNYV
+852 GYAQDPTEIQNYV

-873 FDNLIYKAPASAD
+873 FDNLIYKAPQGAD

-931 KVDYTLGDNN
+931 RVDYTLADNN

-963 GKHAKPGSA
+963 GKHVKPSGA
-972 EMAQMVSF
+972 DMATMVGF

-988 NSSRLLRLGSGAEV
+988 QSSRLLRLGSGAEV

-1018 LIVMTVDDGVSA
+1018 LIVMTVDDGVNA

-1041 VVMINASNQSQSIS
+1041 VVMINATNAPQSIS
-1055 DFRDGNDQPIDLS
+1055 DFRDGNDQPIDLTS
-1068 GLQLSSAHHANNSIA
+1068 LQLSPAHHGGESIA
-1083 RDAAVSGGTLTL
+1083 RDAAVNGGTLTL

-1106 QSGAQGAGL
+1106 QSGAQGSGL
-1115 PVSKKTDL
+1115 PVGKKTDL
-1123 STLPPFGNT
+1123 STVPPFGDT
-1132 DVYLKGF
+1132 AVYLKGF
-1139 LNEWGNTNQMTFSG
+1139 LDEWGNTNQMTFSS
-1153 NFMYEFTTEVSTDKL
+1153 NFMYEFTTEVSSDKL

-1178 SWGPVNYGSCNAGDK
+1178 SWGPLNYGSCNAGDK
-1193 LVVGT
+1193 LVVGI

-1205 GETGNIGVDLAKAGS
+1205 GDTGNIGLDLAKAGS

-1240 EPVQSCKM
+1240 EPVQSCKV
-1248 LETVAGNPL
+1248 LDTVAGNPL

-1269 WGAQPQYQLSYKGM
+1269 WNAQPQYQLSYKGM

-1317 GGAVN
+1317 GGALK
-1322 AETGYSFAFSKGG
+1322 AETGYPFAFSQAG

-1356 AGVKAGT
+1356 AGAKAGT
-1363 AVIQECSVK
+1363 AVIQECSAK

>member
-1 MTGCSTIETNYSGNY
+1 EQ
-16 KNMDMKKT
+16 
-24 KVALVTASLLALL
+24 
-37 SGCNDNSS
+37 
-45 DASGVNPVPPTPPTP
+45 
-60 EVTDGPVARLPK
+60 
-72 MDPPKELL
+72 L
-80 VAGENQV
+80 VAGPDQA

-93 TQSAAKGAKAPF
+93 TQTSAARGVTGPF
-105 DSHSLHLWNNDA
+105 ANYSLHLWNNDA
-117 CQATADSGLNTGW
+117 CSATAESGLNAGW
-130 DDKSKTPATADS
+130 DDKVNTPAAADG
-142 FGPAWVVPLKNVEGC
+142 FGPSWVVPLSKLEGC

-175 KVSFSE
+175 KVVFSD

-187 AIVAGKKDL
+187 AIVAGKNEI

-239 DSGTIKANADGVFD
+239 ESGTIKANAEGVFD
-253 FPYISLTATTLT
+253 FPYITLTPTSLT

-314 QSAGALDALYAAE
+314 QSAGALDALYSEA
-327 ATKLS
+327 ATKLT
-332 YGAVVEGNRVTFRL
+332 YGAVVEGGNVTFRL
-346 WAPTAKSVK
+346 WAPTARSVK
-355 LALYNASHQKSGEV
+355 LALFDGQHKPLGERT
-369 AMTFDNASG
+369 MTLDEASG
-378 SWSYEGGSELIGQ
+378 SWSVQGGSELVGK
-391 FYRYDMEVYH
+391 FYRYDIQVYH
-401 PLSRKVERYEVTDP
+401 PVSRKLESYQVTDP

-426 SQVVDLDDPALKPEG
+426 SQVVDLNDPALKPEG

-461 AHVRDLTGNDA
+461 AHVRDLTGNDD
-472 STDEEKRGKFVGLTQ
+472 STPAEHRGKFLGLT
-487 PDSVPVNHLKAL
+487 DTDTAPVKHLQAL

-524 VANLGDDFSKLC
+524 VANISDDFGKLC
-536 QVNPDVKTSKF
+536 QVNPEVQNSKF
-547 GGYCGGGQTVGDVLA
+547 AGYCSSGQTIEAVLG
-562 DLQVG
+562 DLQGG
-567 DSKDN
+567 DSKEN
-572 PQVQELSGYLRGVDS
+572 PQVQELYGYLRGVDS

-610 TKRILEFREMV
+610 SQRILEFREMV

-642 ESGLGPKSVLDKIV
+642 EAGLGPKSVLDKIV

-724 AVKKVNPEMYFYG
+724 AVKQVNPEMYFYG

-747 DKRFVQATQKHLG
+747 DKRFVQATQKHLA

-783 GDSIRKTQGFG
+783 GDTIRKTQGFG
-794 NGAFVDPNEMS
+794 NGALVDANEMDG
-805 KVDLATALHQSD
+805 VDRATALHQAD

-828 EFVLTDKDGMPK
+828 DFILTDKDGMPK
-840 KGAEIDYNGQSA
+840 KGSDIDYNGQPA
-852 GYAQDPVEVQNYV
+852 GYAQDPTEIQNYV

-873 FDNLIYKAPASAD
+873 FDNLIYKAPQGAD

-931 KVDYTLGDNN
+931 RVDYTLADNN

-952 GDNYPLIEQVL
+952 GDNYPLIEKVL
-963 GKHAKPGSA
+963 GKHVKPSGA
-972 EMAQMVSF
+972 DMATMVGF

-988 NSSRLLRLGSGAEV
+988 QSSRLLRLGSGAEV

-1011 GPDQVPG
+1011 GPDQEPG
-1018 LIVMTVDDGVSA
+1018 LIVMTVDDGINA

-1041 VVMINASNQSQSIS
+1041 VVMINATNAPQSIS
-1055 DFRDGNDQPIDLS
+1055 DFRDGNDQPIDLTS
-1068 GLQLSSAHHANNSIA
+1068 LQLSPAHHGGESIA
-1083 RDAAVSGGTLTL
+1083 RDAAVNGGTLTL

-1106 QSGAQGAGL
+1106 QSGAQGTGL
-1115 PVSKKTDL
+1115 PVGKKTDL
-1123 STLPPFGNT
+1123 STVPPFGDT
-1132 DVYLKGF
+1132 AVYLKGF
-1139 LNEWGNTNQMTFSG
+1139 LNEWGNTNQMTFSS
-1153 NFMYEFTTEVSTDKL
+1153 NFMYEFTTEVSSDKL

-1178 SWGPVNYGSCNAGDK
+1178 SWGPLNYGSCNAGDK

-1205 GETGNIGVDLAKAGS
+1205 GDTGNIGLDLAKAGS

-1240 EPVQSCKM
+1240 EPVQSCKV
-1248 LETVAGNPL
+1248 LDTVAGNPL

-1269 WGAQPQYQLSYKGM
+1269 WAAQPQYQLSYKGM

-1317 GGAVN
+1317 GGAVT
-1322 AETGYSFAFSKGG
+1322 AETGYTIGFSQPG

-1356 AGVKAGT
+1356 AGTKAGT
-1363 AVIQECSVK
+1363 AVIQECSAK

>member
-1 MTGCSTIETNYSGNY
+1 MTGYSNIETNYSGNY
-16 KNMDMKKT
+16 KKMDMKKT

-37 SGCNDNSS
+37 SGCNDNSTS
-45 DASGVNPVPPTPPTP
+45 PTP
-60 EVTDGPVARLPK
+60 EPSDGPVARLPNVQ
-72 MDPPKELL
+72 PPAEQL
-80 VAGENQV
+80 VAGPDQA

-93 TQSAAKGAKAPF
+93 TQTSAARGVTGPF
-105 DSHSLHLWNNDA
+105 ANYSLHLWNNDA
-117 CQATADSGLNTGW
+117 CNATAESGLNAGW
-130 DDKSKTPATADS
+130 DDKANTPAAVDG
-142 FGPAWVVPLKNVEGC
+142 FGPSWVVPLSKVEGC

-175 KVSFSE
+175 KVVFSD

-187 AIVAGKKDL
+187 AIVAGKNEI
-196 FGSRAEA
+196 FGSRTEA

-239 DSGTIKANADGVFD
+239 DSGTIKANAEGVFD
-253 FPYISLTATTLT
+253 FPYITLTPTSLT

-314 QSAGALDALYAAE
+314 QSAGALDALYSEA

-332 YGAVVEGNRVTFRL
+332 YGAVVEGGNVTFRL
-346 WAPTAKSVK
+346 WAPTARSVK
-355 LALYNASHQKSGEV
+355 LALFDEQHKSLGERT
-369 AMTFDNASG
+369 MTLDEASG
-378 SWSYEGGSELIGQ
+378 SWSVQGGSELVGK
-391 FYRYDMEVYH
+391 FYRYDIQVYH
-401 PLSRKVERYEVTDP
+401 PVSRKLESYQVTDP

-461 AHVRDLTGNDA
+461 AHVRDLTGNDD
-472 STDEEKRGKFVGLTQ
+472 STPAEHRGKFLGLT
-487 PDSVPVNHLKAL
+487 DTDTAPVKHLQAL

-524 VANLGDDFSKLC
+524 VANIGDDFGKLC
-536 QVNPDVKTSKF
+536 QVNPEVQNSKF
-547 GGYCGGGQTVGDVLA
+547 AGYCSSGQTIETVLGG
-562 DLQVG
+562 LQGG
-567 DSKDN
+567 DSKEN
-572 PQVQELSGYLRGVDS
+572 PQVQELYGYLRGVDS

-610 TKRILEFREMV
+610 SQRILEFREMV

-642 ESGLGPKSVLDKIV
+642 EAGLGPKSVLDKIV

-747 DKRFVQATQKHLG
+747 DKRFVQATQKHLA

-783 GDSIRKTQGFG
+783 GDTIRKTQGFG
-794 NGAFVDPNEMS
+794 NGALVDANEMDG
-805 KVDLATALHQSD
+805 VDRATALHQSD

-828 EFVLTDKDGMPK
+828 DFILTDKDGMPK
-840 KGAEIDYNGQSA
+840 KGSDIDYNGQPA
-852 GYAQDPVEVQNYV
+852 GYAQDPTEIQNYV

-873 FDNLIYKAPASAD
+873 FDNLIYKAPQGAD

-931 KVDYTLGDNN
+931 RVDYTLADNN

-963 GKHAKPGSA
+963 GKHVKPSGA
-972 EMAQMVSF
+972 DMATMVGF

-988 NSSRLLRLGSGAEV
+988 QSSRLLRLGSGAEV

-1018 LIVMTVDDGVSA
+1018 LIVMTVDDGVNA

-1041 VVMINASNQSQSIS
+1041 VVMINATNAPQSIG
-1055 DFRDGNDQPIDLS
+1055 DFRDGNDQPIDLTS
-1068 GLQLSSAHHANNSIA
+1068 LQLSPAHHGGESIA
-1083 RDAAVSGGTLTL
+1083 RDAAVNGGTLTL

-1106 QSGAQGAGL
+1106 QSGAQGSGL
-1115 PVSKKTDL
+1115 PVGKKTDL
-1123 STLPPFGNT
+1123 STVPPFGDT
-1132 DVYLKGF
+1132 AVYLKGF
-1139 LNEWGNTNQMTFSG
+1139 LDEWGNTNQMTFTS
-1153 NFMYEFTTEVSTDKL
+1153 NFMYEFTTEVSSDKL

-1178 SWGPVNYGSCNAGDK
+1178 SWGPLNYGSCNAGDK

-1205 GETGNIGVDLAKAGS
+1205 GDTGNIGLDLAKAGS

-1240 EPVQSCKM
+1240 EPVQSCKV
-1248 LETVAGNPL
+1248 LDTVAGNPL

-1269 WGAQPQYQLSYKGM
+1269 WNAQPQYQLSYKGM

-1291 AAFNYTGSTE
+1291 AAFNYNGSTE

-1317 GGAVN
+1317 GGALK
-1322 AETGYSFAFSKGG
+1322 AETGYPFAFSQAG

-1356 AGVKAGT
+1356 AGAKAGT
-1363 AVIQECSVK
+1363 AVIQECSAK

>member
-1 MTGCSTIETNYSGNY
+1 MTGYSNIETNYSGNY
-16 KNMDMKKT
+16 KKMDMKKT

-45 DASGVNPVPPTPPTP
+45 SPTP
-60 EVTDGPVARLPK
+60 EPSDGPVARLPNVQ
-72 MDPPKELL
+72 PPAEQL
-80 VAGENQV
+80 VAGPDQA

-93 TQSAAKGAKAPF
+93 TQTSAARGVTGPF
-105 DSHSLHLWNNDA
+105 ANYSLHLWNNDA
-117 CQATADSGLNTGW
+117 CNATAESGLNAGW
-130 DDKSKTPATADS
+130 DDKANTPAAVDG
-142 FGPAWVVPLKNVEGC
+142 FGPSWVVPLSKVEGC

-175 KVSFSE
+175 KVVFSD

-187 AIVAGKKDL
+187 AIVAGKNEI

-239 DSGTIKANADGVFD
+239 DSGTIKANAEGVFD
-253 FPYISLTATTLT
+253 FPYITLTPTSLT

-314 QSAGALDALYAAE
+314 QSAGALDALYSEA

-332 YGAVVEGNRVTFRL
+332 YGAMVEGGNVTFRL
-346 WAPTAKSVK
+346 WAPTARSVK
-355 LALYNASHQKSGEV
+355 LALFDEQHKSLGER
-369 AMTFDNASG
+369 AMTLDEASG
-378 SWSYEGGSELIGQ
+378 SWSVQGGSELVGK
-391 FYRYDMEVYH
+391 FYRYDIQVYH
-401 PLSRKVERYEVTDP
+401 PVSRKLESYQVTDP

-461 AHVRDLTGNDA
+461 AHVRDLTGNDD
-472 STDEEKRGKFVGLTQ
+472 STPAEHRGKFLGLT
-487 PDSVPVNHLKAL
+487 DTDTAPVKHLQAL
-499 AKSGVS
+499 ARSGVS

-524 VANLGDDFSKLC
+524 VANIGDDFGKLC
-536 QVNPDVKTSKF
+536 QVNPEVQNSKF
-547 GGYCGGGQTVGDVLA
+547 AGYCSSGQTIEAVLG
-562 DLQVG
+562 DLQGG
-567 DSKDN
+567 DSKEN
-572 PQVQELSGYLRGVDS
+572 PQVQELYGYLRGVDS

-610 TKRILEFREMV
+610 SQRILEFREMV

-642 ESGLGPKSVLDKIV
+642 EAGLGPKSVLDKIV

-724 AVKKVNPEMYFYG
+724 AVKQVNPEMYFYG

-747 DKRFVQATQKHLG
+747 DKRFVQATQKHLA

-783 GDSIRKTQGFG
+783 GDTIRKTQGFG
-794 NGAFVDPNEMS
+794 NGALVDANEMDG
-805 KVDLATALHQSD
+805 VDRATALHQSD

-828 EFVLTDKDGMPK
+828 DFILTDKDGMPK
-840 KGAEIDYNGQSA
+840 KGADIDYNGQPA
-852 GYAQDPVEVQNYV
+852 GYAQDPTEIQNYV

-873 FDNLIYKAPASAD
+873 FDNLIYKAPQGAD

-931 KVDYTLGDNN
+931 RVDYTLADNN

-963 GKHAKPGSA
+963 GKHVKPSGA
-972 EMAQMVSF
+972 DMATMVGF

-988 NSSRLLRLGSGAEV
+988 QSSRLLRLGSGAEV

-1018 LIVMTVDDGVSA
+1018 LIVMTVDDGVNA

-1041 VVMINASNQSQSIS
+1041 VVMINATNAPQSIG
-1055 DFRDGNDQPIDLS
+1055 DFRDGNDQPIDLTS
-1068 GLQLSSAHHANNSIA
+1068 LQLSQAHHGGESIA
-1083 RDAAVSGGTLTL
+1083 RDAAVNGGTLTL

-1106 QSGAQGAGL
+1106 QSGAQGSGL
-1115 PVSKKTDL
+1115 PVGKKTDL
-1123 STLPPFGNT
+1123 STVPPFGDT
-1132 DVYLKGF
+1132 AVYLKGF
-1139 LNEWGNTNQMTFSG
+1139 LDEWGNTNQMTFTS
-1153 NFMYEFTTEVSTDKL
+1153 NFMYEFTTEVSSDKL

-1178 SWGPVNYGSCNAGDK
+1178 SWGPLNYGSCNAGDK

-1205 GETGNIGVDLAKAGS
+1205 GDTGNIGLDLAKAGS

-1240 EPVQSCKM
+1240 EPVQSCKV
-1248 LETVAGNPL
+1248 LDTVAGNPL

-1269 WGAQPQYQLSYKGM
+1269 WAAQPQYQLSYKGM

-1317 GGAVN
+1317 GGALK
-1322 AETGYSFAFSKGG
+1322 AETGYPFAFSQAG

-1356 AGVKAGT
+1356 AGAKAGT
-1363 AVIQECSVK
+1363 AVIQECSAK

>member
-1 MTGCSTIETNYSGNY
+1 MTGYSDIETNYSGNY
-16 KNMDMKKT
+16 KKMDMKKT

-45 DASGVNPVPPTPPTP
+45 SPSTP
-60 EVTDGPVARLPK
+60 EPTDGPVARLPNVQ
-72 MDPPKELL
+72 PPAEQL
-80 VAGENQV
+80 VAGPDQA

-93 TQSAAKGAKAPF
+93 TQTSAARGVTGPF
-105 DSHSLHLWNNDA
+105 ANYSLHLWNNDA
-117 CQATADSGLNTGW
+117 CSATAESGLNAGW
-130 DDKSKTPATADS
+130 DDKVNTPAAADG
-142 FGPAWVVPLKNVEGC
+142 FGPSWVVPLSKLEGC

-175 KVSFSE
+175 KVVFSD

-187 AIVAGKKDL
+187 AIVAGKNEI

-239 DSGTIKANADGVFD
+239 ESGTIKANAEGVFD
-253 FPYISLTATTLT
+253 FPYITLTPTSLT

-314 QSAGALDALYAAE
+314 QSAGALDALYSEA
-327 ATKLS
+327 ATKLT
-332 YGAVVEGNRVTFRL
+332 YGAVVEGGNVTFRL
-346 WAPTAKSVK
+346 WAPTARSVK
-355 LALYNASHQKSGEV
+355 LALFDGQHKPLGERT
-369 AMTFDNASG
+369 MTLDEASG
-378 SWSYEGGSELIGQ
+378 SWSVQGGSELVGK
-391 FYRYDMEVYH
+391 FYRYDIQVYH
-401 PLSRKVERYEVTDP
+401 PVSRKLESYQVTDP

-426 SQVVDLDDPALKPEG
+426 SQVVDLNDPALKPEG

-461 AHVRDLTGNDA
+461 AHVRDLTGNDD
-472 STDEEKRGKFVGLTQ
+472 STPAEHRGKFLGLT
-487 PDSVPVNHLKAL
+487 DTDTAPVKHLQAL

-524 VANLGDDFSKLC
+524 VANISDDFGKLC
-536 QVNPDVKTSKF
+536 QVNPEVQNSKF
-547 GGYCGGGQTVGDVLA
+547 AGYCSSGQTIEAVLG
-562 DLQVG
+562 DLQGG
-567 DSKDN
+567 DSKEN
-572 PQVQELSGYLRGVDS
+572 PQVQELYGYLRGVDS

-610 TKRILEFREMV
+610 SQRILEFREMV

-642 ESGLGPKSVLDKIV
+642 EAGLGPKSVLDKIV

-724 AVKKVNPEMYFYG
+724 AVKQVNPEMYFYG

-747 DKRFVQATQKHLG
+747 DKRFVQATQKHLA

-783 GDSIRKTQGFG
+783 GDTIRKTQGFG
-794 NGAFVDPNEMS
+794 NGALVDANEMDG
-805 KVDLATALHQSD
+805 VDRATALHQAD

-828 EFVLTDKDGMPK
+828 DFILTDKDGMPK
-840 KGAEIDYNGQSA
+840 KGSDIDYNGQPA
-852 GYAQDPVEVQNYV
+852 GYAQDPTEIQNYV

-873 FDNLIYKAPASAD
+873 FDNLIYKAPQGAD

-931 KVDYTLGDNN
+931 RVDYTLADNN

-952 GDNYPLIEQVL
+952 GDNYPLIEKVL
-963 GKHAKPGSA
+963 GKHVKPSGA
-972 EMAQMVSF
+972 DMATMVGF

-988 NSSRLLRLGSGAEV
+988 QSSRLLRLGSGAEV

-1011 GPDQVPG
+1011 GPDQEPG
-1018 LIVMTVDDGVSA
+1018 LIVMTVDDGINA

-1041 VVMINASNQSQSIS
+1041 VVMINATNAPQSIS
-1055 DFRDGNDQPIDLS
+1055 DFRDGNDQPIDLTS
-1068 GLQLSSAHHANNSIA
+1068 LQLSPAHHGGESIA
-1083 RDAAVSGGTLTL
+1083 RDAAVNGGTLTL

-1106 QSGAQGAGL
+1106 QSGAQGTGL
-1115 PVSKKTDL
+1115 PVGKKTDL
-1123 STLPPFGNT
+1123 STVPPFGDT
-1132 DVYLKGF
+1132 AVYLKGF
-1139 LNEWGNTNQMTFSG
+1139 LNEWGNTNQMAFSS
-1153 NFMYEFTTEVSTDKL
+1153 NFMYEFTTEVSSDKL

-1178 SWGPVNYGSCNAGDK
+1178 SWGPLNYGSCNAGDK

-1205 GETGNIGVDLAKAGS
+1205 GDTGNIGLDLAKAGS

-1240 EPVQSCKM
+1240 EPVQSCKV
-1248 LETVAGNPL
+1248 LDTVAGNPL

-1269 WGAQPQYQLSYKGM
+1269 WAAQPQYQLSYKGM

-1317 GGAVN
+1317 GGAVT
-1322 AETGYSFAFSKGG
+1322 AETGYAIGFSQPG

-1356 AGVKAGT
+1356 AGTKAGT
-1363 AVIQECSVK
+1363 AVIQECSAK

>member
-1 MTGCSTIETNYSGNY
+1 
-16 KNMDMKKT
+16 MDMKKT

-45 DASGVNPVPPTPPTP
+45 SPSTPDP
-60 EVTDGPVARLPK
+60 TDGPVARLPNVQ
-72 MDPPKELL
+72 PPAEQL
-80 VAGENQV
+80 VAGPDQA

-93 TQSAAKGAKAPF
+93 TQTSAARGVTGPF
-105 DSHSLHLWNNDA
+105 ANYSLHLWNNDA
-117 CQATADSGLNTGW
+117 CSATAESGLNAGW
-130 DDKSKTPATADS
+130 DDKVNTPAAADG
-142 FGPAWVVPLKNVEGC
+142 FGPSWVVPLSKLEGC

-175 KVSFSE
+175 KVVFSD

-187 AIVAGKKDL
+187 AIVAGKNEI

-239 DSGTIKANADGVFD
+239 ESGTIKANAEGVFD
-253 FPYISLTATTLT
+253 FPYITLTPTSLT

-314 QSAGALDALYAAE
+314 QSAGALDALYSEA
-327 ATKLS
+327 ATKLT
-332 YGAVVEGNRVTFRL
+332 YGAVVEGGNVTFRL
-346 WAPTAKSVK
+346 WAPTARSVK
-355 LALYNASHQKSGEV
+355 LALFDGQHKPLGERT
-369 AMTFDNASG
+369 MTLDEASG
-378 SWSYEGGSELIGQ
+378 SWSVQGGSELVGK
-391 FYRYDMEVYH
+391 FYRYDIQVYH
-401 PLSRKVERYEVTDP
+401 PVSRKLESYQVTDP

-426 SQVVDLDDPALKPEG
+426 SQVVDLNDPALKPEG

-461 AHVRDLTGNDA
+461 AHVRDLTGNDD
-472 STDEEKRGKFVGLTQ
+472 STPVEHRGKFLGLT
-487 PDSVPVNHLKAL
+487 DTDTAPVKHLQAL

-524 VANLGDDFSKLC
+524 VANISDDFGKLC
-536 QVNPDVKTSKF
+536 QVNPEVQNSKF
-547 GGYCGGGQTVGDVLA
+547 AGYCSSGQTIEAVLG
-562 DLQVG
+562 DLQGG
-567 DSKDN
+567 DSKEN
-572 PQVQELSGYLRGVDS
+572 PQVQELYGYLRGVDS

-610 TKRILEFREMV
+610 SQRILEFREMV

-642 ESGLGPKSVLDKIV
+642 EAGLGPKSVLDKIV

-724 AVKKVNPEMYFYG
+724 AVKQVNPEMYFYG

-747 DKRFVQATQKHLG
+747 DKRFVQATQKHLA

-783 GDSIRKTQGFG
+783 GDTIRKTQGFG
-794 NGAFVDPNEMS
+794 NGALVDANEMDG
-805 KVDLATALHQSD
+805 VDRATALHQAD

-828 EFVLTDKDGMPK
+828 DFILTDKDGMPK
-840 KGAEIDYNGQSA
+840 KGSDIDYNGQPA
-852 GYAQDPVEVQNYV
+852 GYAQDPTEIQNYV

-873 FDNLIYKAPASAD
+873 FDNLIYKAPQGAD

-931 KVDYTLGDNN
+931 RVDYTLADNN

-952 GDNYPLIEQVL
+952 GDNYPLIEKVL
-963 GKHAKPGSA
+963 GKHVKPSGA
-972 EMAQMVSF
+972 DMATMVGF

-988 NSSRLLRLGSGAEV
+988 QSSRLLRLGSGAEV

-1011 GPDQVPG
+1011 GPDQEPG
-1018 LIVMTVDDGVSA
+1018 LIVMTVDDGINA

-1041 VVMINASNQSQSIS
+1041 VVMINATNAPQSIS
-1055 DFRDGNDQPIDLS
+1055 DFRDGNDQPIDLTS
-1068 GLQLSSAHHANNSIA
+1068 LQLSPAHHGGESIA
-1083 RDAAVSGGTLTL
+1083 RDAAVNGGTLTL

-1106 QSGAQGAGL
+1106 QSGAQGTGL
-1115 PVSKKTDL
+1115 PVGKKTDL
-1123 STLPPFGNT
+1123 STVPPFGDT
-1132 DVYLKGF
+1132 AVYLKGF
-1139 LNEWGNTNQMTFSG
+1139 LNEWGNTNQMTFSS
-1153 NFMYEFTTEVSTDKL
+1153 NFMYEFTTEVSSDKL

-1178 SWGPVNYGSCNAGDK
+1178 SWGPLNYGSCNAGDK

-1205 GETGNIGVDLAKAGS
+1205 GDTGNIGLDLAKAGS

-1240 EPVQSCKM
+1240 EPVQSCKV
-1248 LETVAGNPL
+1248 LDTVAGNPL

-1269 WGAQPQYQLSYKGM
+1269 WAAQPQYQLSYKGM

-1317 GGAVN
+1317 GGAVT
-1322 AETGYSFAFSKGG
+1322 AETGYAIGFSQPG

-1356 AGVKAGT
+1356 AGTKAGT
-1363 AVIQECSVK
+1363 AVIQECSAK

>member
-1 MTGCSTIETNYSGNY
+1 MTGYSDIETNYSGNY
-16 KNMDMKKT
+16 KKMDMKKT

-45 DASGVNPVPPTPPTP
+45 SPSTPDP
-60 EVTDGPVARLPK
+60 TDGPVARLPNVQ
-72 MDPPKELL
+72 PPAEQL
-80 VAGENQV
+80 VAGPDQA

-93 TQSAAKGAKAPF
+93 TQTSAARGVTGPF
-105 DSHSLHLWNNDA
+105 ANYSLHLWNNDA
-117 CQATADSGLNTGW
+117 CSATAESGLNAGW
-130 DDKSKTPATADS
+130 DDKVNTPAAADG
-142 FGPAWVVPLKNVEGC
+142 FGPSWVVPLSKLEGC

-175 KVSFSE
+175 KMVFSD

-187 AIVAGKKDL
+187 AIVAGKNEI

-239 DSGTIKANADGVFD
+239 ESGTIKANAEGVFD
-253 FPYISLTATTLT
+253 FPYITLTPTSLT

-314 QSAGALDALYAAE
+314 QSAGALDALYSEA
-327 ATKLS
+327 ATKLT
-332 YGAVVEGNRVTFRL
+332 YGAVVEGGNVTFRL
-346 WAPTAKSVK
+346 WAPTARSVK
-355 LALYNASHQKSGEV
+355 LALFDGQHKPLGERT
-369 AMTFDNASG
+369 MTLDEASG
-378 SWSYEGGSELIGQ
+378 SWSVQGGSELVGK
-391 FYRYDMEVYH
+391 FYRYDIQVYH
-401 PLSRKVERYEVTDP
+401 PVSRKLESYQVTDP

-426 SQVVDLDDPALKPEG
+426 SQVVDLNDPALKPEG

-461 AHVRDLTGNDA
+461 AHVRDLTGNDD
-472 STDEEKRGKFVGLTQ
+472 STPAEHRGKFLGLT
-487 PDSVPVNHLKAL
+487 DTDTAPVKHLQAL

-524 VANLGDDFSKLC
+524 VANISDDFGKLC
-536 QVNPDVKTSKF
+536 QVNPEVQNSKF
-547 GGYCGGGQTVGDVLA
+547 AGYCSSGQTIEAVLG
-562 DLQVG
+562 DLQG
-567 DSKDN
+567 SDSKEN
-572 PQVQELSGYLRGVDS
+572 PQVQELYGYLRGVDS

-610 TKRILEFREMV
+610 SQRILEFREMV

-642 ESGLGPKSVLDKIV
+642 EAGLGPKSVLDKIV

-724 AVKKVNPEMYFYG
+724 AVKQVNPEMYFYG

-747 DKRFVQATQKHLG
+747 DKRFVQATQKHLA

-783 GDSIRKTQGFG
+783 GDTIRKTQGFG
-794 NGAFVDPNEMS
+794 NGALVDANEMDG
-805 KVDLATALHQSD
+805 VDRATALHQAD

-828 EFVLTDKDGMPK
+828 DFILTDKDGMPK
-840 KGAEIDYNGQSA
+840 KGSDIDYNGQPA
-852 GYAQDPVEVQNYV
+852 GYAQDPTEIQNYV

-873 FDNLIYKAPASAD
+873 FDNLIYKAPQGAD

-931 KVDYTLGDNN
+931 RVDYTLADNN

-952 GDNYPLIEQVL
+952 GDNYPLIEKVL
-963 GKHAKPGSA
+963 GKHVKPSGA
-972 EMAQMVSF
+972 DMATMVGF

-988 NSSRLLRLGSGAEV
+988 QSSRLLRLGSGAEV

-1011 GPDQVPG
+1011 GPDQEPG
-1018 LIVMTVDDGVSA
+1018 LIVMTVDDGINA

-1041 VVMINASNQSQSIS
+1041 VVMINATNAPQSIS
-1055 DFRDGNDQPIDLS
+1055 DFRDGNDQPIDLTS
-1068 GLQLSSAHHANNSIA
+1068 LQLSPAHHGGESIA
-1083 RDAAVSGGTLTL
+1083 RDAAVNGGTLTL

-1106 QSGAQGAGL
+1106 QSGAQGTGL
-1115 PVSKKTDL
+1115 PVGKKTDL
-1123 STLPPFGNT
+1123 STVPPFGDT
-1132 DVYLKGF
+1132 AVYLKGF
-1139 LNEWGNTNQMTFSG
+1139 LNEWGNTNQMTFSS
-1153 NFMYEFTTEVSTDKL
+1153 NFMYEFTTEVSSDKL

-1178 SWGPVNYGSCNAGDK
+1178 SWGPLNYGSCNAGDK

-1205 GETGNIGVDLAKAGS
+1205 GDTGNIGLDLAKAGS

-1240 EPVQSCKM
+1240 EPVQSCKV
-1248 LETVAGNPL
+1248 LDTVAGNPL

-1269 WGAQPQYQLSYKGM
+1269 WAAQPQYQLSYKGM

-1317 GGAVN
+1317 GGAVT
-1322 AETGYSFAFSKGG
+1322 AETGYAIGFSQPG

-1356 AGVKAGT
+1356 AGTKAGT
-1363 AVIQECSVK
+1363 AVIQECSAK

>member
-1 MTGCSTIETNYSGNY
+1 MTGYSDIETNYSGNY
-16 KNMDMKKT
+16 KKMDMKKT

-45 DASGVNPVPPTPPTP
+45 SPSTP
-60 EVTDGPVARLPK
+60 EPTDGPVARLP
-72 MDPPKELL
+72 DVQPPAEQL
-80 VAGENQV
+80 VAGPDQA
-87 VIALVD
+87 VIALVG
-93 TQSAAKGAKAPF
+93 TQTSAARGIEGPF
-105 DSHSLHLWNNDA
+105 ANHSLHLWNNDA
-117 CQATADSGLNTGW
+117 CNATAESGLNAGW
-130 DDKSKTPATADS
+130 DDKANTPTAVDS
-142 FGPAWVVPLKNVEGC
+142 FGPSWVVPLAKLEGC

-170 TGSDM
+170 TGADM
-175 KVSFSE
+175 KVVFSD

-187 AIVAGKKDL
+187 AIVAGKSEVFD
-196 FGSRAEA
+196 SRADA

-239 DSGTIKANADGVFD
+239 ESGTIKANAEGVFD
-253 FPYISLTATTLT
+253 FPYLSLTATSLT

-279 AFALPAGKDL
+279 AFALPSGKDL

-314 QSAGALDALYAAE
+314 QSAGALDALYAEE
-327 ATKLS
+327 ATKLA
-332 YGAVVEGNRVTFRL
+332 YGAIVEGGNVTFRL

-355 LALYNASHQKSGEV
+355 LALFDEQHKALGERT
-369 AMTFDNASG
+369 MTQDEASG
-378 SWSYEGGSELIGQ
+378 SWSVQGGQELVGK
-391 FYRYDMEVYH
+391 FYRYDIQVYH
-401 PLSRKVERYEVTDP
+401 PLSRKLESYQVTDP

-461 AHVRDLTGNDA
+461 AHVRDLTGNDE
-472 STDEEKRGKFVGLTQ
+472 STKPEHRGKFLGLTDS
-487 PDSVPVNHLKAL
+487 DSVPVKHLQSL
-499 AKSGVS
+499 AQSGVS

-524 VANLGDDFSKLC
+524 VANLQDDFSKLC
-536 QVNPDVKTSKF
+536 QVNAEVKDSKF
-547 GGYCGGGQTVGDVLA
+547 GGYCGGGQTIEAVLA
-562 DLQVG
+562 DLQG
-567 DSKDN
+567 ADSKES

-587 FNWGYDPYHYTTPE
+587 FNWGYDPYHYTAPE
-601 GSYATNAEG
+601 GSYATDAEG
-610 TKRILEFREMV
+610 SQRILEFREMV

-642 ESGLGPKSVLDKIV
+642 EAGLGPKSVLDKIV

-724 AVKKVNPEMYFYG
+724 AVKQVNPEMYFYG

-747 DKRFVQATQKHLG
+747 DKRFVQATQKHLA

-783 GDSIRKTQGFG
+783 GDTIRKTQGFG
-794 NGAFVDPNEMS
+794 NGALVDANEMDG
-805 KVDLATALHQSD
+805 VELATALHQSD

-840 KGAEIDYNGQSA
+840 KGSDIDYNGQPA
-852 GYAQDPVEVQNYV
+852 GYAQDPTEIQNYV

-873 FDNLIYKAPASAD
+873 FDNLIYKAPEGAD

-931 KVDYTLGDNN
+931 RVDYTLADNN

-963 GKHAKPGSA
+963 GKHVKPSGA
-972 EMAQMVSF
+972 DMATMVGF

-988 NSSRLLRLGSGAEV
+988 QSSRLLRLGSGAEV

-1018 LIVMTVDDGVSA
+1018 LIVMTVDDGVNA
-1030 GADLDPAIDGL
+1030 GADLDPAIEGL
-1041 VVMINASNQSQSIS
+1041 VVMINATNQPQSIS
-1055 DFRDGNDQPIDLS
+1055 DFRDGKDQPIDLS
-1068 GLQLSSAHHANNSIA
+1068 TLQLSPAHHAGSSIA
-1083 RDAAVSGGTLTL
+1083 DGALASGGQLTL

-1106 QSGAQGAGL
+1106 QAGAQGAGL
-1115 PVSKKTDL
+1115 PVSKKIDL
-1123 STLPPFGNT
+1123 STVPPFGDT
-1132 DVYLKGF
+1132 DVFVRGF
-1139 LNEWGNTNQMTFSG
+1139 LNEWDPVNKMIFGG
-1153 NFMYEFTTEVSTDKL
+1153 NFTYEFTTEVTTDQL
-1168 GTTNVKIADA
+1168 GTTQVKIAGSD
-1178 SWGPVNYGSCNAGDK
+1178 WDGPINYGKCSDTDQLATGQVSVLCANGGDLPFNAD
-1193 LVVGT
+1193 
-1198 PLTLCKG
+1198 
-1205 GETGNIGVDLAKAGS
+1205 KAGS

-1240 EPVQSCKM
+1240 EPVQSCKV
-1248 LETVAGNPL
+1248 LDTVAGNPL

-1269 WGAQPQYQLSYKGM
+1269 WAAQPQYQLSYKGM

-1291 AAFNYTGSTE
+1291 AAFNYMGTSE

-1317 GGAVN
+1317 GGAVT
-1322 AETGYSFAFSKGG
+1322 AETGYSLGFSQAG

-1356 AGVKAGT
+1356 AGTKAGT
-1363 AVIQECSVK
+1363 AVIQECSAK

>member
-1 MTGCSTIETNYSGNY
+1 MTGYSDIETNYSGNY
-16 KNMDMKKT
+16 KKMDMKKT

-45 DASGVNPVPPTPPTP
+45 SPSTP
-60 EVTDGPVARLPK
+60 EPTDGPVARLPNVQ
-72 MDPPKELL
+72 PPAEQL
-80 VAGENQV
+80 VAGPDQA

-93 TQSAAKGAKAPF
+93 TQTSAARGVTGPF
-105 DSHSLHLWNNDA
+105 ANYSLHLWNNDA
-117 CQATADSGLNTGW
+117 CSATAESGLNAGW
-130 DDKSKTPATADS
+130 DDKVNTPAAADG
-142 FGPAWVVPLKNVEGC
+142 FGPSWVVPLSKLEGC

-175 KVSFSE
+175 KVVFSD

-187 AIVAGKKDL
+187 AIVAGKNEI

-239 DSGTIKANADGVFD
+239 ESGTIKANAEGVFD
-253 FPYISLTATTLT
+253 FPYITLTPTSLT

-314 QSAGALDALYAAE
+314 QSAGALDALYSEA
-327 ATKLS
+327 ATKLT
-332 YGAVVEGNRVTFRL
+332 YGAVVEGGNVTFRL

-355 LALYNASHQKSGEV
+355 LALFDGQHKPLGERT
-369 AMTFDNASG
+369 MTLDEASG
-378 SWSYEGGSELIGQ
+378 SWSVQGGSELVGK
-391 FYRYDMEVYH
+391 FYRYDIQVYH
-401 PLSRKVERYEVTDP
+401 PVSRKLESYQVTDP

-426 SQVVDLDDPALKPEG
+426 SQVVDLNDPALKPEG

-461 AHVRDLTGNDA
+461 AHVRDLTGNDD
-472 STDEEKRGKFVGLTQ
+472 STPVEHRGKFLGLT
-487 PDSVPVNHLKAL
+487 DTDTAPVKHLQAL

-524 VANLGDDFSKLC
+524 VANISDDFGKLC
-536 QVNPDVKTSKF
+536 QVNPEVQNSKF
-547 GGYCGGGQTVGDVLA
+547 AGYCSSGQTIEAVLG
-562 DLQVG
+562 DLQG
-567 DSKDN
+567 SDSKEN
-572 PQVQELSGYLRGVDS
+572 PQVQELYGYLRGVDS

-610 TKRILEFREMV
+610 SQRILEFREMV

-642 ESGLGPKSVLDKIV
+642 EAGLGPKSVLDKIV

-724 AVKKVNPEMYFYG
+724 AVKQVNPEMYFYG

-747 DKRFVQATQKHLG
+747 DKRFVQATQKHLA

-783 GDSIRKTQGFG
+783 GDTIRKTQGFG
-794 NGAFVDPNEMS
+794 NGALVDANEMDG
-805 KVDLATALHQSD
+805 VDRATALHQAD

-828 EFVLTDKDGMPK
+828 DFILTDKDGMPK
-840 KGAEIDYNGQSA
+840 KGSDIDYNGQPA
-852 GYAQDPVEVQNYV
+852 GYAQDPTEIQNYV

-873 FDNLIYKAPASAD
+873 FDNLIYKAPQGAD

-931 KVDYTLGDNN
+931 RVDYTLADNN

-952 GDNYPLIEQVL
+952 GDNYPLIEKVL
-963 GKHAKPGSA
+963 DKHVKPSGA
-972 EMAQMVSF
+972 DMATMVGF

-988 NSSRLLRLGSGAEV
+988 QSSRLLRLGSGAEV

-1011 GPDQVPG
+1011 GPDQEPG
-1018 LIVMTVDDGVSA
+1018 LIVMTVDDGINA
-1030 GADLDPAIDGL
+1030 GGDLDPAIDGL
-1041 VVMINASNQSQSIS
+1041 VVMINATNAPQSIS
-1055 DFRDGNDQPIDLS
+1055 DFRDGNDQPIDLTS
-1068 GLQLSSAHHANNSIA
+1068 LQLSPAHHGGESIA
-1083 RDAAVSGGTLTL
+1083 RDAAVNGGTLTL

-1106 QSGAQGAGL
+1106 QSGAQGTGL
-1115 PVSKKTDL
+1115 PVGKKTDL
-1123 STLPPFGNT
+1123 STVPPFGDT
-1132 DVYLKGF
+1132 AVYLKGF
-1139 LNEWGNTNQMTFSG
+1139 LNEWGNTNQMTFSS
-1153 NFMYEFTTEVSTDKL
+1153 NFMYEFTTEVSSDKL

-1178 SWGPVNYGSCNAGDK
+1178 SWGPLNYGSCNAGDK

-1205 GETGNIGVDLAKAGS
+1205 GDTGNIGLDLAKAGS

-1240 EPVQSCKM
+1240 EPVQSCKV
-1248 LETVAGNPL
+1248 LDTVAGNPL

-1269 WGAQPQYQLSYKGM
+1269 WAAQPQYQLSYKGM

-1317 GGAVN
+1317 GGAVT
-1322 AETGYSFAFSKGG
+1322 AETGYAIGFSQPG

-1356 AGVKAGT
+1356 AGSKAGT
-1363 AVIQECSVK
+1363 AVIQECSAK

>member
-1 MTGCSTIETNYSGNY
+1 MTGYSDIETNYSGNY
-16 KNMDMKKT
+16 KKMDMKKT

-45 DASGVNPVPPTPPTP
+45 SPSTPDP
-60 EVTDGPVARLPK
+60 TDGPVARLPNVQ
-72 MDPPKELL
+72 PPAEQL
-80 VAGENQV
+80 VAGPDQA

-93 TQSAAKGAKAPF
+93 TQTSAARGVTGPF
-105 DSHSLHLWNNDA
+105 ANYSLHLWNNDA
-117 CQATADSGLNTGW
+117 CSATAESGLNAGW
-130 DDKSKTPATADS
+130 DDKVNTPAAADG
-142 FGPAWVVPLKNVEGC
+142 FGPSWVVPLSKLEGC

-175 KVSFSE
+175 KVVFSD

-187 AIVAGKKDL
+187 AIVAGKNEI

-239 DSGTIKANADGVFD
+239 ESGTIKANAEGVFD
-253 FPYISLTATTLT
+253 FPYITLTPTSLT

-314 QSAGALDALYAAE
+314 QSAGALDALYSEA
-327 ATKLS
+327 ATKLT
-332 YGAVVEGNRVTFRL
+332 YGAVVEGGNVTFRL
-346 WAPTAKSVK
+346 WAPTARSVK
-355 LALYNASHQKSGEV
+355 LALFDGQHKPLGERT
-369 AMTFDNASG
+369 MTLDEASG
-378 SWSYEGGSELIGQ
+378 SWSVQGGSELVGK
-391 FYRYDMEVYH
+391 FYRYDIQVYH
-401 PLSRKVERYEVTDP
+401 PVSRKLEFYQVTDP

-426 SQVVDLDDPALKPEG
+426 SQVVDLNDPALKPEG

-461 AHVRDLTGNDA
+461 AHVRDLTGNDD
-472 STDEEKRGKFVGLTQ
+472 STPAEHRGKFLGLT
-487 PDSVPVNHLKAL
+487 DTDTAPVKHLQAL

-524 VANLGDDFSKLC
+524 VANISDDFGKLC
-536 QVNPDVKTSKF
+536 QVNPEVQNSKF
-547 GGYCGGGQTVGDVLA
+547 AGYCSSGQTIEAVLG
-562 DLQVG
+562 DLQGG
-567 DSKDN
+567 DSKEN
-572 PQVQELSGYLRGVDS
+572 PQVQELYGYLRGVDS

-610 TKRILEFREMV
+610 SQRILEFREMV

-642 ESGLGPKSVLDKIV
+642 EAGLGPKSVLDKIV

-724 AVKKVNPEMYFYG
+724 AVKQVNPEMYFYG

-747 DKRFVQATQKHLG
+747 DKRFVQATQKHLA

-783 GDSIRKTQGFG
+783 GDTIRKTQGFG
-794 NGAFVDPNEMS
+794 NGALVDANEMDG
-805 KVDLATALHQSD
+805 VDRATALHQAD

-828 EFVLTDKDGMPK
+828 DFILTDKDGMPK
-840 KGAEIDYNGQSA
+840 KGSDIDYNGQPA
-852 GYAQDPVEVQNYV
+852 GYAQDPTEIQNYV

-873 FDNLIYKAPASAD
+873 FDNLIYKAPQGAD

-931 KVDYTLGDNN
+931 RVDYTLADNN

-952 GDNYPLIEQVL
+952 GDNYPLIEKVL
-963 GKHAKPGSA
+963 GKHVKPSGA
-972 EMAQMVSF
+972 DMATMVGF
-980 YQELAELR
+980 YQELAKLR
-988 NSSRLLRLGSGAEV
+988 QSSRLLRLGSGAEV

-1011 GPDQVPG
+1011 GPDQEPG
-1018 LIVMTVDDGVSA
+1018 LIVMTVDDGINA

-1041 VVMINASNQSQSIS
+1041 VVMINATNAPQSIS
-1055 DFRDGNDQPIDLS
+1055 DFRDGNDQPIDLTS
-1068 GLQLSSAHHANNSIA
+1068 LQLSPAHHGGESIA
-1083 RDAAVSGGTLTL
+1083 RDAAVNGGTLTL

-1106 QSGAQGAGL
+1106 QSGAQGTGL
-1115 PVSKKTDL
+1115 PVGKKTDL
-1123 STLPPFGNT
+1123 STVPPFGDT
-1132 DVYLKGF
+1132 AVYLKGF
-1139 LNEWGNTNQMTFSG
+1139 LNEWGNTNQMTFSS
-1153 NFMYEFTTEVSTDKL
+1153 NFMYEFTTEVSSDKL

-1178 SWGPVNYGSCNAGDK
+1178 SWGPLNYGSCNAGDK
-1193 LVVGT
+1193 LVIGT

-1205 GETGNIGVDLAKAGS
+1205 GDTGNIGLDLAKAGS

-1240 EPVQSCKM
+1240 EPVQSCKV
-1248 LETVAGNPL
+1248 LDTVAGNPL

-1269 WGAQPQYQLSYKGM
+1269 WAAQPQYQLSYKGM

-1317 GGAVN
+1317 GGAVT
-1322 AETGYSFAFSKGG
+1322 AETGYAIGFSQPG

-1356 AGVKAGT
+1356 AGTKAGT
-1363 AVIQECSVK
+1363 AVIQECSAK

>member
-1 MTGCSTIETNYSGNY
+1 
-16 KNMDMKKT
+16 MDMKKT

-45 DASGVNPVPPTPPTP
+45 SPSTP
-60 EVTDGPVARLPK
+60 EPTDGPVARLPNVQ
-72 MDPPKELL
+72 PPAEQL
-80 VAGENQV
+80 VAGPDQA

-93 TQSAAKGAKAPF
+93 TQTSAARGVTGPF
-105 DSHSLHLWNNDA
+105 ANYSLHLWNNDA
-117 CQATADSGLNTGW
+117 CSATAESGLNAGW
-130 DDKSKTPATADS
+130 DDKVNTPAAADG
-142 FGPAWVVPLKNVEGC
+142 FGPSWVVPLSKLEGC

-175 KVSFSE
+175 KVVFSD

-187 AIVAGKKDL
+187 AIVAGKNEI

-239 DSGTIKANADGVFD
+239 ESGTIKANAEGVFD
-253 FPYISLTATTLT
+253 FPYITLAPTSLT

-314 QSAGALDALYAAE
+314 QSAGALDALYADA
-327 ATKLS
+327 AAKLA
-332 YGAVVEGNRVTFRL
+332 YGAVVEGGNVTFRL

-355 LALYNASHQKSGEV
+355 LALFDGQHKPLGERT
-369 AMTFDNASG
+369 MTLDEASG
-378 SWSYEGGSELIGQ
+378 SWSVQGGSELVGK
-391 FYRYDMEVYH
+391 FYRYDIQVYH
-401 PLSRKVERYEVTDP
+401 PVSRKLESYQVTDP

-426 SQVVDLDDPALKPEG
+426 SQVVDLNDPALKPEG

-461 AHVRDLTGNDA
+461 AHVRDLTGNDD
-472 STDEEKRGKFVGLTQ
+472 STPAEHRGKFLGLT
-487 PDSVPVNHLKAL
+487 DTDTAPVKHLQAL

-511 VFDIATVNEDPAK
+511 VFDIATVNEDPTK
-524 VANLGDDFSKLC
+524 VANISDDFGKLC
-536 QVNPDVKTSKF
+536 QVNPEVQNSKF
-547 GGYCGGGQTVGDVLA
+547 AGYCSSGQTIEAVLG
-562 DLQVG
+562 DLQG
-567 DSKDN
+567 SDSKEN
-572 PQVQELSGYLRGVDS
+572 PQVQELYGYLRGVDS

-610 TKRILEFREMV
+610 SQRILEFREMV

-642 ESGLGPKSVLDKIV
+642 EAGLGPKSVLDKIV

-724 AVKKVNPEMYFYG
+724 AVKQVNPEMYFYG

-747 DKRFVQATQKHLG
+747 DKRFVQATQKHLA

-783 GDSIRKTQGFG
+783 GDTIRKTQGFG
-794 NGAFVDPNEMS
+794 NGALVDANEMDG
-805 KVDLATALHQSD
+805 VDRATALHQAD

-828 EFVLTDKDGMPK
+828 DFILTDKDGMPK
-840 KGAEIDYNGQSA
+840 KGSDIDYNGQPA
-852 GYAQDPVEVQNYV
+852 GYAQDPTEIQNYV

-873 FDNLIYKAPASAD
+873 FDNLIYKAPQGAD

-931 KVDYTLGDNN
+931 RVDYTLADNN

-952 GDNYPLIEQVL
+952 GDNYPLIEKVL
-963 GKHAKPGSA
+963 GKHVKPSGA
-972 EMAQMVSF
+972 DMATMMGF

-988 NSSRLLRLGSGAEV
+988 QSSRLLRLGSGAEV

-1011 GPDQVPG
+1011 GPDQEAG
-1018 LIVMTVDDGVSA
+1018 LIVMTVDDGVNA

-1041 VVMINASNQSQSIS
+1041 VVMINATNASQSIS
-1055 DFRDGNDQPIDLS
+1055 DFRDGNDQPIDLTS
-1068 GLQLSSAHHANNSIA
+1068 LQLSPAHHGGESIA
-1083 RDAAVSGGTLTL
+1083 RDAAVNGGTLTL

-1106 QSGAQGAGL
+1106 QSGAQGSGL
-1115 PVSKKTDL
+1115 PVGKKTDL
-1123 STLPPFGNT
+1123 STVPPFGDT
-1132 DVYLKGF
+1132 AVYLKGF
-1139 LNEWGNTNQMTFSG
+1139 LNEWGNTNQMTFSS
-1153 NFMYEFTTEVSTDKL
+1153 NFMYEFTTEVSSDKL

-1178 SWGPVNYGSCNAGDK
+1178 SWGPLNYGSCNAGDK

-1205 GETGNIGVDLAKAGS
+1205 GDTGNIGLDLAKAGS

-1240 EPVQSCKM
+1240 EPVQSCKV
-1248 LETVAGNPL
+1248 LDTVAGNPL

-1269 WGAQPQYQLSYKGM
+1269 WAAQPQYQLSYKGM

-1317 GGAVN
+1317 GGAVT
-1322 AETGYSFAFSKGG
+1322 AETGYAIGFSQPG

-1356 AGVKAGT
+1356 AGTKAGT
-1363 AVIQECSVK
+1363 AVIQECSAR

>member
-1 MTGCSTIETNYSGNY
+1 MTGYSDIETNYSGNY
-16 KNMDMKKT
+16 KKMDMKKT

-45 DASGVNPVPPTPPTP
+45 SPSTPDP
-60 EVTDGPVARLPK
+60 TDGPVARLPNVQ
-72 MDPPKELL
+72 PPAEQL
-80 VAGENQV
+80 VAGPDQA

-93 TQSAAKGAKAPF
+93 TQTSAARGVTGPF
-105 DSHSLHLWNNDA
+105 ANYSLHLWNNDA
-117 CQATADSGLNTGW
+117 CSATAESGLNAGW
-130 DDKSKTPATADS
+130 DDKVNTPAATDG
-142 FGPAWVVPLKNVEGC
+142 FGPSWVVPLAKLEGC

-175 KVSFSE
+175 KVVFSD

-187 AIVAGKKDL
+187 AIVAGKNEI

-239 DSGTIKANADGVFD
+239 ESGTIKANAEGVFD
-253 FPYISLTATTLT
+253 FPYITLTPTSLT

-314 QSAGALDALYAAE
+314 QSAGALDALYSEA
-327 ATKLS
+327 ATKLT
-332 YGAVVEGNRVTFRL
+332 YGAVVEGGNVTFRL
-346 WAPTAKSVK
+346 WAPTARSVK
-355 LALYNASHQKSGEV
+355 LALFDGQHKPLGERT
-369 AMTFDNASG
+369 MTLDEASG
-378 SWSYEGGSELIGQ
+378 SWSVQGGSELVGK
-391 FYRYDMEVYH
+391 FYRYDIQVYH
-401 PLSRKVERYEVTDP
+401 PVSRKLESYQVTDP

-426 SQVVDLDDPALKPEG
+426 SQVVDLNDPALKPEG

-461 AHVRDLTGNDA
+461 AHVRDLTGNDD
-472 STDEEKRGKFVGLTQ
+472 STPAEHRGKFLGLT
-487 PDSVPVNHLKAL
+487 DTDTAPVKHLQAL

-524 VANLGDDFSKLC
+524 VANISDDFGKLC
-536 QVNPDVKTSKF
+536 QVNPEVQNSKF
-547 GGYCGGGQTVGDVLA
+547 AGYCSSGQTIEAVLG
-562 DLQVG
+562 DLQG
-567 DSKDN
+567 SDSKEN
-572 PQVQELSGYLRGVDS
+572 PQVQELYGYLRGVDS

-610 TKRILEFREMV
+610 SQRILEFREMV

-642 ESGLGPKSVLDKIV
+642 EAGLGPKSVLDKIV

-724 AVKKVNPEMYFYG
+724 AVKQVNPEMYFYG

-747 DKRFVQATQKHLG
+747 DKRFVQATQKHLA

-783 GDSIRKTQGFG
+783 GDTIRKTQGFG
-794 NGAFVDPNEMS
+794 NGALVDANEMDG
-805 KVDLATALHQSD
+805 VDRATALHQAD

-828 EFVLTDKDGMPK
+828 DFILTDKDGMPK
-840 KGAEIDYNGQSA
+840 KGSDIDYNGQPA
-852 GYAQDPVEVQNYV
+852 GYAQDPTEIQNYV

-873 FDNLIYKAPASAD
+873 FDNLIYKAPQGAD

-931 KVDYTLGDNN
+931 RVDYTLADNN

-952 GDNYPLIEQVL
+952 GDNYPLIEKVL
-963 GKHAKPGSA
+963 GKHVKPSGA
-972 EMAQMVSF
+972 DMATMVGF

-988 NSSRLLRLGSGAEV
+988 QSSRLLRLGSGAEV

-1011 GPDQVPG
+1011 GPDQEPG
-1018 LIVMTVDDGVSA
+1018 LIVMTVDDGINA

-1041 VVMINASNQSQSIS
+1041 VVMINATNAPQSVS
-1055 DFRDGNDQPIDLS
+1055 DFRDGNDQPIDLTS
-1068 GLQLSSAHHANNSIA
+1068 LQLSPAHHGGESIA
-1083 RDAAVSGGTLTL
+1083 RDAAVNGGTLTL

-1106 QSGAQGAGL
+1106 QSGAQGTGL
-1115 PVSKKTDL
+1115 PVGKKTDL
-1123 STLPPFGNT
+1123 STVPPFGDT
-1132 DVYLKGF
+1132 AVYLKGF
-1139 LNEWGNTNQMTFSG
+1139 LNEWGNTNQMTFSS
-1153 NFMYEFTTEVSTDKL
+1153 NFMYEFTTEVSSDKL

-1178 SWGPVNYGSCNAGDK
+1178 SWGPLNYGSCNAGDK

-1205 GETGNIGVDLAKAGS
+1205 GDTGNIGLDLAKAGS

-1240 EPVQSCKM
+1240 EPVQSCKV
-1248 LETVAGNPL
+1248 LDTVAGNPL

-1269 WGAQPQYQLSYKGM
+1269 WAAQPQYQLSYKGM

-1317 GGAVN
+1317 GGAVT
-1322 AETGYSFAFSKGG
+1322 AETGYAIGFSQPG

-1356 AGVKAGT
+1356 AGTKAGT
-1363 AVIQECSVK
+1363 AVIQECSAK

>member
-1 MTGCSTIETNYSGNY
+1 
-16 KNMDMKKT
+16 MDMKKT

-37 SGCNDNSS
+37 SGCNDNSTS
-45 DASGVNPVPPTPPTP
+45 PTP
-60 EVTDGPVARLPK
+60 EPSDGPVARLPNVQ
-72 MDPPKELL
+72 PPAEQL
-80 VAGENQV
+80 VAGPDQA

-93 TQSAAKGAKAPF
+93 TQTSAARGVTGPF
-105 DSHSLHLWNNDA
+105 ANYSLHLWNNDA
-117 CQATADSGLNTGW
+117 CNATAESGLNAGW
-130 DDKSKTPATADS
+130 DDKANTPAAVDG
-142 FGPAWVVPLKNVEGC
+142 FGPSWVVPLSKLEGC

-175 KVSFSE
+175 KVVFSD

-187 AIVAGKKDL
+187 AIVAGKNEI

-239 DSGTIKANADGVFD
+239 ESGTIKANAEGVFD
-253 FPYISLTATTLT
+253 FPYITLTPTSLT

-299 IGTDADGILQGATLV
+299 IGTDAEGILQGATLV
-314 QSAGALDALYAAE
+314 QSAGALDALYSEA
-327 ATKLS
+327 ATKLT
-332 YGAVVEGNRVTFRL
+332 YGAVVEGGNVTFRL
-346 WAPTAKSVK
+346 WAPTARSVK
-355 LALYNASHQKSGEV
+355 LALFDEQHKSLGERT
-369 AMTFDNASG
+369 MTLDEASG
-378 SWSYEGGSELIGQ
+378 SWSVQGGSELVGK
-391 FYRYDMEVYH
+391 FYRYDIQVYH
-401 PLSRKVERYEVTDP
+401 PVSRKLESYQVTDP

-461 AHVRDLTGNDA
+461 AHVRDLTGNDD
-472 STDEEKRGKFVGLTQ
+472 STPAEHRGKFLGLT
-487 PDSVPVNHLKAL
+487 DTDTAPVKHLQAL

-524 VANLGDDFSKLC
+524 VANIGDDFGKLC
-536 QVNPDVKTSKF
+536 QVNPEVQNSKF
-547 GGYCGGGQTVGDVLA
+547 AGYCSSGQTIEAVLG
-562 DLQVG
+562 DLQGG
-567 DSKDN
+567 DSKEN
-572 PQVQELSGYLRGVDS
+572 PQVQELYGYLRGVDS

-610 TKRILEFREMV
+610 SQRILEFREMV

-642 ESGLGPKSVLDKIV
+642 EAGLGPKSVLDKIV

-724 AVKKVNPEMYFYG
+724 AVKQVNPEMYFYG

-747 DKRFVQATQKHLG
+747 DKRFVQATQKHLA

-783 GDSIRKTQGFG
+783 GDTIRKTQGFG
-794 NGAFVDPNEMS
+794 NGALVDANEMDG
-805 KVDLATALHQSD
+805 VDRATALHQSD

-828 EFVLTDKDGMPK
+828 EFILTDKDGMPK
-840 KGAEIDYNGQSA
+840 KGADIDYNGQPA
-852 GYAQDPVEVQNYV
+852 GYAQDPTEIQNYV

-873 FDNLIYKAPASAD
+873 FDNLIYKAPQGAD

-931 KVDYTLGDNN
+931 RVDYTLADNN
-941 FDKGLPRKDKD
+941 FNKGLPRKDKD

-963 GKHAKPGSA
+963 GKHVKPSGA
-972 EMAQMVSF
+972 DMATMVGF

-988 NSSRLLRLGSGAEV
+988 QSSRLLRLGSGAEV

-1018 LIVMTVDDGVSA
+1018 LIVMTVDDGVNA

-1041 VVMINASNQSQSIS
+1041 VVMINATNAPQSIG
-1055 DFRDGNDQPIDLS
+1055 DFRDGNDQPIDLTS
-1068 GLQLSSAHHANNSIA
+1068 LQLSPAHHGGESIA
-1083 RDAAVSGGTLTL
+1083 RDAAVNGGTLTL

-1106 QSGAQGAGL
+1106 QSGAQGSGL
-1115 PVSKKTDL
+1115 PVGKKTDL
-1123 STLPPFGNT
+1123 STVPPFGDT
-1132 DVYLKGF
+1132 AVYLKGF
-1139 LNEWGNTNQMTFSG
+1139 LDEWGNTNQMTFSG
-1153 NFMYEFTTEVSTDKL
+1153 NFMYEFTTEVSSDKL

-1178 SWGPVNYGSCNAGDK
+1178 SWGPLNYGSCNAGDK

-1205 GETGNIGVDLAKAGS
+1205 GDTGNIGLDLAKAGS

-1240 EPVQSCKM
+1240 EPVQSCKV
-1248 LETVAGNPL
+1248 LDTVAGNPL

-1269 WGAQPQYQLSYKGM
+1269 WAAQPQYQLSYKGM

-1317 GGAVN
+1317 GGALK
-1322 AETGYSFAFSKGG
+1322 AETGYPFAFSQAG

-1356 AGVKAGT
+1356 AGAKAGT
-1363 AVIQECSVK
+1363 AVIQECSAK

>member
-1 MTGCSTIETNYSGNY
+1 
-16 KNMDMKKT
+16 MDMKKT

-45 DASGVNPVPPTPPTP
+45 SPSTPDP
-60 EVTDGPVARLPK
+60 TDGPVARLPNVQ
-72 MDPPKELL
+72 PPAEQL
-80 VAGENQV
+80 VAGPDQA

-93 TQSAAKGAKAPF
+93 TQTSAARGVTGPF
-105 DSHSLHLWNNDA
+105 ANYSLHLWNNDA
-117 CQATADSGLNTGW
+117 CSATAESGLNAGW
-130 DDKSKTPATADS
+130 DDKVNTPAAADG
-142 FGPAWVVPLKNVEGC
+142 FGPSWVVPLGKLEGC

-175 KVSFSE
+175 KVVFSD

-187 AIVAGKKDL
+187 AIVAGKNEI

-239 DSGTIKANADGVFD
+239 ESGTIKANAEGVFD
-253 FPYISLTATTLT
+253 FPYITLTPTSLT

-279 AFALPAGKDL
+279 AFSLPAGKDL

-314 QSAGALDALYAAE
+314 QSAGALDALYSEA
-327 ATKLS
+327 ATKLT
-332 YGAVVEGNRVTFRL
+332 YGAVVEGGNVTFRL

-355 LALYNASHQKSGEV
+355 LALFDGQHKPLGERT
-369 AMTFDNASG
+369 MTLDEASG
-378 SWSYEGGSELIGQ
+378 SWSVQGGSELVGK
-391 FYRYDMEVYH
+391 FYRYDIQVYH
-401 PLSRKVERYEVTDP
+401 PVSRKLESYQVTDP

-426 SQVVDLDDPALKPEG
+426 SQVVDLNDPALKPEG

-461 AHVRDLTGNDA
+461 AHVRDLTGNDD
-472 STDEEKRGKFVGLTQ
+472 STPAEHRGKFLGLT
-487 PDSVPVNHLKAL
+487 DTDTAPVKHLQAL

-524 VANLGDDFSKLC
+524 VANISDDFGKLC
-536 QVNPDVKTSKF
+536 QVNPEVQNSKF
-547 GGYCGGGQTVGDVLA
+547 AGYCSSGQTIEAVLG
-562 DLQVG
+562 DLQG
-567 DSKDN
+567 SDSKEN
-572 PQVQELSGYLRGVDS
+572 PQVQELYGYLRGVDS

-610 TKRILEFREMV
+610 SQRILEFREMV

-642 ESGLGPKSVLDKIV
+642 EAGLGPKSVLDKIV

-724 AVKKVNPEMYFYG
+724 AVKQVNPEMYFYG

-747 DKRFVQATQKHLG
+747 DKRFVQATQKHLA

-783 GDSIRKTQGFG
+783 GDTIRKTQGFG
-794 NGAFVDPNEMS
+794 NGALVDANEMDG
-805 KVDLATALHQSD
+805 VDRATALHQAD

-828 EFVLTDKDGMPK
+828 DFILTDKDGMPK
-840 KGAEIDYNGQSA
+840 KGSDIDYNGQPA
-852 GYAQDPVEVQNYV
+852 GYAQDPTEIQNYV

-873 FDNLIYKAPASAD
+873 FDNLIYKAPQGAD

-931 KVDYTLGDNN
+931 RVDYTLADNN

-952 GDNYPLIEQVL
+952 GDNYPLIEKVL
-963 GKHAKPGSA
+963 GKHVKPSGA
-972 EMAQMVSF
+972 DMATMVGF

-988 NSSRLLRLGSGAEV
+988 QSSRLLRLGSGAEV

-1011 GPDQVPG
+1011 GPDQEPG
-1018 LIVMTVDDGVSA
+1018 LIVMTVDDGINA

-1041 VVMINASNQSQSIS
+1041 VVMINATNAPQSVS

-1068 GLQLSSAHHANNSIA
+1068 GMVLSDKHRAVDSIA
-1083 RDAAVSGGTLTL
+1083 TGAAYNNGQLTL

-1115 PVSKKTDL
+1115 PISKKTDL
-1123 STLPPFGNT
+1123 STLPPFGT
-1132 DVYLKGF
+1132 TGIFIRGF
-1139 LNEWGNTNQMTFSG
+1139 LGQWDPVNQMAFSG
-1153 NFMYEFTTEVSTDKL
+1153 NYMYELTTPVAEGQL
-1168 GTTNVKIADA
+1168 GETTLKIADA
-1178 SWGPVNYGSCNAGDK
+1178 NWGSINYGKCAPSDVLTIA
-1193 LVVGT
+1193 T

-1205 GETGNIGVDLAKAGS
+1205 GDNVGMTLSKAGN

-1225 TAMNKDKPTLSVSFT
+1225 TAMNKEKPTLSVS
-1240 EPVQSCKM
+1240 
-1248 LETVAGNPL
+1248 VADATP
-1257 GYNLF
+1257 
-1262 VKGELSG
+1262 
-1269 WGAQPQYQLSYKGM
+1269 
-1283 DGDLAIYQ
+1283 
-1291 AAFNYTGSTE
+1291 
-1301 FKVAN
+1301 
-1306 EDWSKEYLLNG
+1306 
-1317 GGAVN
+1317 
-1322 AETGYSFAFSKGG
+1322 
-1335 SANNSITL
+1335 
-1343 PQGLWSVLVKVDP
+1343 
-1356 AGVKAGT
+1356 
-1363 AVIQECSVK
+1363 

>member
-1 MTGCSTIETNYSGNY
+1 MTGYSNIETNYSGNY
-16 KNMDMKKT
+16 KKMDMKKT

-45 DASGVNPVPPTPPTP
+45 SPTP
-60 EVTDGPVARLPK
+60 EPSDGPVARLPNVQ
-72 MDPPKELL
+72 PPAEQL
-80 VAGENQV
+80 VAGPDQA

-93 TQSAAKGAKAPF
+93 TQTSAARGVTGPF
-105 DSHSLHLWNNDA
+105 ANYSLHLWNNDA
-117 CQATADSGLNTGW
+117 CNATAESGLNAGW
-130 DDKSKTPATADS
+130 DDKANTPAAVDG
-142 FGPAWVVPLKNVEGC
+142 FGPSWVVPLSKVEGC

-175 KVSFSE
+175 KVVFSD

-187 AIVAGKKDL
+187 AIVAGKNEI

-239 DSGTIKANADGVFD
+239 DSGTIKANAEGVFD
-253 FPYISLTATTLT
+253 FPYITLTPTSLT

-314 QSAGALDALYAAE
+314 QSAGALDALYSEA
-327 ATKLS
+327 ATKLT
-332 YGAVVEGNRVTFRL
+332 YGAVVEGGNVTFRL

-355 LALYNASHQKSGEV
+355 LALFDEQHKPLGERT
-369 AMTFDNASG
+369 MTLDEASG
-378 SWSYEGGSELIGQ
+378 SWSVQGGSELVGK
-391 FYRYDMEVYH
+391 FYRYDIQVYH
-401 PLSRKVERYEVTDP
+401 PVSRKLESYQVTDP

-426 SQVVDLDDPALKPEG
+426 SQVVDLNDPALKPEG

-461 AHVRDLTGNDA
+461 AHVRDLTGNDD
-472 STDEEKRGKFVGLTQ
+472 STPAEHRGKFLGLT
-487 PDSVPVNHLKAL
+487 DTDTAPVKHLQAL

-524 VANLGDDFSKLC
+524 VANIGDDFGKLC
-536 QVNPDVKTSKF
+536 QVNPEVQNSKF
-547 GGYCGGGQTVGDVLA
+547 AGYCSSGQTIEAVLG
-562 DLQVG
+562 DLQG
-567 DSKDN
+567 SDSKEN
-572 PQVQELSGYLRGVDS
+572 PQVQELYGYLRGVDS

-610 TKRILEFREMV
+610 SQRILEFREMV

-642 ESGLGPKSVLDKIV
+642 EAGLGPKSVLDKIV

-724 AVKKVNPEMYFYG
+724 AVKQVNPEMYFYG

-747 DKRFVQATQKHLG
+747 DKRFVQATQKHLA

-783 GDSIRKTQGFG
+783 GDTIRKTQGFG
-794 NGAFVDPNEMS
+794 NGALVDANEMDG
-805 KVDLATALHQSD
+805 VDRATALHQSD

-828 EFVLTDKDGMPK
+828 DFILTDKDGMPK
-840 KGAEIDYNGQSA
+840 KGSDIDYNGQPA
-852 GYAQDPVEVQNYV
+852 GYAQDPTEIQNYV

-873 FDNLIYKAPASAD
+873 FDNLIYKAPQGAD

-931 KVDYTLGDNN
+931 RVDYTLADNN

-963 GKHAKPGSA
+963 GKHVKPSGA
-972 EMAQMVSF
+972 DMATMVGF

-988 NSSRLLRLGSGAEV
+988 QSSRLLRLGSGAEV

-1018 LIVMTVDDGVSA
+1018 LIVMTVDDGINA

-1041 VVMINASNQSQSIS
+1041 VVMINATNAPQSIS
-1055 DFRDGNDQPIDLS
+1055 DFRDGNDQPIDLTS
-1068 GLQLSSAHHANNSIA
+1068 LQLSPAHHGGESIA
-1083 RDAAVSGGTLTL
+1083 RDAAVNGGTLTL

-1106 QSGAQGAGL
+1106 QSGAQGSGL
-1115 PVSKKTDL
+1115 PVGKKTDL
-1123 STLPPFGNT
+1123 STVPPFGDT
-1132 DVYLKGF
+1132 AVYLKGF
-1139 LNEWGNTNQMTFSG
+1139 LDEWGNTNQMTFTS
-1153 NFMYEFTTEVSTDKL
+1153 NFMYEFTTEVSSDKL

-1178 SWGPVNYGSCNAGDK
+1178 SWGPLNYGSCNAGDK

-1205 GETGNIGVDLAKAGS
+1205 GDTGNIGLDLAKAGS

-1240 EPVQSCKM
+1240 EPVQSCKV
-1248 LETVAGNPL
+1248 LDTVAGNPL

-1269 WGAQPQYQLSYKGM
+1269 WAAQPQYQLSYKGM

-1317 GGAVN
+1317 GGALK
-1322 AETGYSFAFSKGG
+1322 AETGYPFAFSQAG

-1356 AGVKAGT
+1356 AGAKAGT
-1363 AVIQECSVK
+1363 AVIQECSAK

>member
-1 MTGCSTIETNYSGNY
+1 MTGYSDIETNYSGNY
-16 KNMDMKKT
+16 KKMDMKKT

-45 DASGVNPVPPTPPTP
+45 SPSTP
-60 EVTDGPVARLPK
+60 EPTDGPVARLP
-72 MDPPKELL
+72 DVQPPAEQL
-80 VAGENQV
+80 VAGPDQA

-93 TQSAAKGAKAPF
+93 TQTRAARGIEGPF
-105 DSHSLHLWNNDA
+105 ASHSLHLWNNDA
-117 CQATADSGLNTGW
+117 CNATAESGLNAGW
-130 DDKSKTPATADS
+130 DDKANTPTAVDS
-142 FGPAWVVPLKNVEGC
+142 FGPSWVVPLAKLEGC

-170 TGSDM
+170 TGADM
-175 KVSFSE
+175 KVVFSD

-187 AIVAGKKDL
+187 AIVAGKSEVFD
-196 FGSRAEA
+196 SRADA

-239 DSGTIKANADGVFD
+239 ESGTIKANAEGVFD
-253 FPYISLTATTLT
+253 FPYLSLTATSLT

-279 AFALPAGKDL
+279 AFALPSGKDL

-314 QSAGALDALYAAE
+314 QSAGALDALYAEE
-327 ATKLS
+327 ATKLA
-332 YGAVVEGNRVTFRL
+332 YGAIVEGGNVTFRL

-355 LALYNASHQKSGEV
+355 LALFDEQHKALGERT
-369 AMTFDNASG
+369 MTQDEASG
-378 SWSYEGGSELIGQ
+378 SWSVQGGQELVGK
-391 FYRYDMEVYH
+391 FYRYDIQVYH
-401 PLSRKVERYEVTDP
+401 PLSRKLESYQVTDP

-461 AHVRDLTGNDA
+461 AHVRDLTGNDE
-472 STDEEKRGKFVGLTQ
+472 STKPEHRGKFLGLTDS
-487 PDSVPVNHLKAL
+487 DSVPVKHLQSL
-499 AKSGVS
+499 AQSGVS

-524 VANLGDDFSKLC
+524 VANLQDDFSKLC
-536 QVNPDVKTSKF
+536 QVNAEVKDSKF
-547 GGYCGGGQTVGDVLA
+547 GGYCGGGQTIEAVLA
-562 DLQVG
+562 DLQG
-567 DSKDN
+567 ADSKES

-587 FNWGYDPYHYTTPE
+587 FNWGYDPYHYTAPE
-601 GSYATNAEG
+601 GSYATDAEG
-610 TKRILEFREMV
+610 SQRILEFREMV

-642 ESGLGPKSVLDKIV
+642 EAGLGPKSVLDKIV

-724 AVKKVNPEMYFYG
+724 AVKQVNPEMYFYG

-747 DKRFVQATQKHLG
+747 DKRFVQATQKHLA

-783 GDSIRKTQGFG
+783 GDTIRKTQGFG
-794 NGAFVDPNEMS
+794 NGALVDANEMDG
-805 KVDLATALHQSD
+805 VELATALHQSD

-840 KGAEIDYNGQSA
+840 KGSDIDYNGQPA
-852 GYAQDPVEVQNYV
+852 GYAQDPTEIQNYV

-873 FDNLIYKAPASAD
+873 FDNLIYKAPEGAD

-931 KVDYTLGDNN
+931 RVDYTLADNN

-963 GKHAKPGSA
+963 GKHVKPSGA
-972 EMAQMVSF
+972 DMATMVGF

-988 NSSRLLRLGSGAEV
+988 QSSRLLRLGSGAEV

-1018 LIVMTVDDGVSA
+1018 LIVMTVDDGVNA
-1030 GADLDPAIDGL
+1030 GADLDPAIEGL
-1041 VVMINASNQSQSIS
+1041 VVMINATNQPQSIG
-1055 DFRDGNDQPIDLS
+1055 DFRDGKDQPIDLS
-1068 GLQLSSAHHANNSIA
+1068 TLQLSPAHHVGSSIA
-1083 RDAAVSGGTLTL
+1083 DGALASGGQLTL

-1106 QSGAQGAGL
+1106 QAGAQGVGL
-1115 PVSKKTDL
+1115 PVSKKIDL
-1123 STLPPFGNT
+1123 STVPPFGDT
-1132 DVYLKGF
+1132 DVFVRGF
-1139 LNEWGNTNQMTFSG
+1139 LNEWDPVNKMIFGG
-1153 NFMYEFTTEVSTDKL
+1153 NFTYEFTTEVTTDQL
-1168 GTTNVKIADA
+1168 GTTQVKIAGSEWD
-1178 SWGPVNYGSCNAGDK
+1178 GPINYGKCSDTDQLATGQVSVLCANGGDLPFNAD
-1193 LVVGT
+1193 
-1198 PLTLCKG
+1198 
-1205 GETGNIGVDLAKAGS
+1205 KAGS

-1240 EPVQSCKM
+1240 EPVQSCKV
-1248 LETVAGNPL
+1248 LDTVAGNPL

-1269 WGAQPQYQLSYKGM
+1269 WAAQPQYQLSYKGM

-1291 AAFNYTGSTE
+1291 AAFNYMGTSE

-1317 GGAVN
+1317 GGAVT
-1322 AETGYSFAFSKGG
+1322 AETGYSLGFSQAG

-1356 AGVKAGT
+1356 AGTKAGT
-1363 AVIQECSVK
+1363 AVIQECSAK

>member
-1 MTGCSTIETNYSGNY
+1 
-16 KNMDMKKT
+16 MDMKKT

-37 SGCNDNSS
+37 SGCNDNSTS
-45 DASGVNPVPPTPPTP
+45 PTP
-60 EVTDGPVARLPK
+60 EPSDGPVARLPNVQ
-72 MDPPKELL
+72 PPAEQL
-80 VAGENQV
+80 VAGPDQA

-93 TQSAAKGAKAPF
+93 TQTSAARGVTGPF
-105 DSHSLHLWNNDA
+105 ANYSLHLWNNDA
-117 CQATADSGLNTGW
+117 CNATAESGLNAGW
-130 DDKSKTPATADS
+130 DDKANTPAAVDG
-142 FGPAWVVPLKNVEGC
+142 FGPSWVVPLSKVEGC

-175 KVSFSE
+175 KVVFSD

-187 AIVAGKKDL
+187 AIVAGKNEI

-239 DSGTIKANADGVFD
+239 ESGTIKANAEGVFD
-253 FPYISLTATTLT
+253 FPYITLTPTSLT

-314 QSAGALDALYAAE
+314 QSAGALDALYSEA
-327 ATKLS
+327 ATKLT
-332 YGAVVEGNRVTFRL
+332 YGAVVEGGNVTFRL
-346 WAPTAKSVK
+346 WAPTARSVK
-355 LALYNASHQKSGEV
+355 LALFDEQHKSLGERT
-369 AMTFDNASG
+369 MTLDEASG
-378 SWSYEGGSELIGQ
+378 SWSVQGGSELVGK
-391 FYRYDMEVYH
+391 FYRYDIQVYH
-401 PLSRKVERYEVTDP
+401 PVSRKLESYQVTDP

-426 SQVVDLDDPALKPEG
+426 SQVVDLNDPALKPEG

-461 AHVRDLTGNDA
+461 AHVRDLTGNDD
-472 STDEEKRGKFVGLTQ
+472 STPAEHRGKFLGLT
-487 PDSVPVNHLKAL
+487 DTDTAPVKHLQAL
-499 AKSGVS
+499 ARSGVS

-524 VANLGDDFSKLC
+524 VANIGDDFGKLC
-536 QVNPDVKTSKF
+536 QVNPEVQNSKF
-547 GGYCGGGQTVGDVLA
+547 AGYCSSGQTIEAVLG
-562 DLQVG
+562 DLQGG
-567 DSKDN
+567 DSKEN
-572 PQVQELSGYLRGVDS
+572 PQVQELYGYLRGVDS

-610 TKRILEFREMV
+610 SQRILEFREMV

-642 ESGLGPKSVLDKIV
+642 EAGLGPKSVLDKIV

-724 AVKKVNPEMYFYG
+724 AVKQVNPEMYFYG

-747 DKRFVQATQKHLG
+747 DKRFVQATQKHLA

-783 GDSIRKTQGFG
+783 GDTIRKTQGFG
-794 NGAFVDPNEMS
+794 NGALVDANETDG
-805 KVDLATALHQSD
+805 VDRATALHQSD

-828 EFVLTDKDGMPK
+828 DFILTDKDGMPK
-840 KGAEIDYNGQSA
+840 KGADIDYNGQPA
-852 GYAQDPVEVQNYV
+852 GYAQDPTEIQNYV

-873 FDNLIYKAPASAD
+873 FDNLIYKAPQGAD

-931 KVDYTLGDNN
+931 RVDYTLADNN

-963 GKHAKPGSA
+963 GKHVKPSGA
-972 EMAQMVSF
+972 DMATMVGF

-988 NSSRLLRLGSGAEV
+988 QSSRLLRLGSGAEV

-1018 LIVMTVDDGVSA
+1018 LIVMTVDDGVNA

-1041 VVMINASNQSQSIS
+1041 VVMINATNAPQSVS
-1055 DFRDGNDQPIDLS
+1055 DFRDGNDQPIDLTS
-1068 GLQLSSAHHANNSIA
+1068 LQLSPAHHGGESIA
-1083 RDAAVSGGTLTL
+1083 RDAAVNGGTLTL

-1106 QSGAQGAGL
+1106 QSGTQGSGL
-1115 PVSKKTDL
+1115 PVGKKTDL
-1123 STLPPFGNT
+1123 STVPPFGDT
-1132 DVYLKGF
+1132 AVYLKGF
-1139 LNEWGNTNQMTFSG
+1139 LEEWGNTNQMTFSS
-1153 NFMYEFTTEVSTDKL
+1153 NFMYEFTTEVSSDKL

-1178 SWGPVNYGSCNAGDK
+1178 SWGPLNYGSCNAGDK

-1205 GETGNIGVDLAKAGS
+1205 GDTGNIGLDLAKAGS

-1240 EPVQSCKM
+1240 EPVQSCKV
-1248 LETVAGNPL
+1248 LDTVAGNPL

-1269 WGAQPQYQLSYKGM
+1269 WNAQPQYQLSYKGM

-1317 GGAVN
+1317 GGALK
-1322 AETGYSFAFSKGG
+1322 AETGYPFAFSQAG

-1356 AGVKAGT
+1356 AGAKAGT
-1363 AVIQECSVK
+1363 AVIQECSAK